1 MPIINIP
8 SLGRFRVP
16 EGTTQE
22 EQDELIRGLVA
33 MSGVQPKGPQ
43 GIGEVFSNAVA
54 RGAKQML
61 VGTAYDLPALGLAG
75 LAKLGFGG
83 AEEKALEFLGKGAQR
98 YAAIEQELPTQYRD
112 VTKLEGPGQYL
123 GFAVEQA
130 GQGLPSI
137 ASALL
142 PGGIAAA
149 TGRGAARK
157 IAQEAAETA
166 LRSGVTREVAERIG
180 EKAAQD
186 ALAGRAG
193 LAMMSSSYLQTAP
206 ESFRNI
212 FEETKQLEPGLA
224 LATGLANSFIE
235 SYIPGKILGDL
246 GLYGRTK
253 LVEKALERGGFTKE
267 ALRIG
272 AKASGIAAQ
281 EGLTEAA
288 QDIINSTA
296 VKIIDENYQVFSPEN
311 LNKYLNSFAAGAAAG
326 AGPGLL
332 GAAADRTRPVQTPPE
347 TPPRGGVISPTVP
360 PVEPVAPQQV
370 GAVQQPVEQAVPQ
383 AQPQVTVPPVTPA
396 MEMPQAVPPVQ
407 PVTAAPQASLPA
419 VTQPAAPPVAPPV
432 TSVQA
437 APPVQQAAPPETQP
451 APPTTVPPVQAV
463 TAPPSVPQVVSQAP
477 SVTSAPTVTTPQVTA
492 PLGIQALPKPEVQ
505 ITEAPA
511 PKPSATKIPPSLQPR
526 DRSSPASV
534 QQMQQIASNPD
545 PRRLGQS
552 NTFTDGAPLVIA
564 PSKDW
569 ASQLASVG
577 PEGVAIA
584 PDGTEMP
591 FRYAVISSG
600 MVTPSHT
607 ADGDINADFGKSPYI
622 PINNGR
628 IAGLKRAYENLT
640 RGMTGVLAYRA
651 DIQDLTDQLG
661 INRTAYA
668 DPILVRVVD
677 PDLVPPN
684 IGDISNQTTALGMSD
699 AERARQD
706 ASRIDIGQL
715 TFNEDGSAKY
725 EALSQFIQAMP
736 ANERQELAPN
746 NIPTANARKRLR
758 NAVFAATYEDDDLI
772 DLVALSEAEEQLNI
786 INAMVRAAPSLI
798 VLKGKGEYDIR
809 QDVANAAKDAIN
821 ASRTGITIAKQAALG
836 DFTRT
841 PIQQVVLDFF
851 ANNVRKTRYM
861 ADELSR
867 VGDELD
873 SEADKPTADMFGETT
888 KLPAIDIVKT
898 IGQEP
903 PDLFAQPTPQTT
915 IPPVTVPPVTQAV
928 TAPPTIPQV
937 TAPPVTVAPVVPKNA
952 IQAERDMFTQ
962 FREELD
968 RLGLKDLNL
977 EFIRPKR
984 GKSGYTVGEMST
996 FVNRQFDLAGNEKLV
1011 VTGRLLRVAIDLAKR
1026 TQSPSSQNPEKI
1038 KRTLHHEVIH
1048 ALRSMNLF
1056 TADEWRILSEASARD
1071 WVKRKWPDD
1080 HGETVQ
1086 QIYRNESKDTKLEE
1100 GVARAFEYYTR
1111 GEFQPAG
1118 AVARIFQKTKEFFQK
1133 LADYAMGFGITET
1146 EAEVFERIMS
1156 GEIGSRVRK
1165 DQTLYKQPYDKAN
1178 IEPTSGEKP
1187 LIKPRLIEDIP
1198 NDSWL
1203 QGKIDYAIKKGRNQ
1217 YGVPHMST
1225 VTGYYRQPVMVSLR
1239 VLKGLKG
1246 ERREQENIRQE
1257 SLDYIRENW
1266 DTVSKEPPYIEV
1278 AYNGEAWVSEGNH
1291 RIMVAAEKGL
1301 DSMPVEIR
1309 YFDGGQRRNGPLNP
1323 NRIPSLD
1330 ESAGI
1335 SEIIL
1340 ENRIE
1345 TEEIILNA
1353 AYLDVDPETSMNNL
1367 VKSGP
1372 DFNQIK
1378 NNTRD
1383 YIKDLA
1389 TDKADIL
1396 LSTLNLRQLGEI
1408 AANALPQI
1416 KSFYRDVND
1425 MLAFRDTRI
1434 TKAADIATPW
1444 VAFNDKNPEMARV
1457 LADVMHDATIAGID
1471 PDKRLDELKSPG
1483 TDLFGD
1489 IPSRF
1494 PDLVKNWEKVA
1505 ANPEALKIYREV
1517 RDYYKESLGLYKQ
1530 ALKDRIMESMEEGRP
1545 RTAALLKLEE
1555 EFTRI
1560 NETGPYFPLA
1570 RFGDYWVSFNTQD
1583 DTGKKVPE
1591 YYMFESRNDQRK
1603 FIDQLNKQ
1611 GIKHKSGVKTRE
1623 MISQGVPMTGFVR
1636 EMMDLV
1642 DGMKGDKEALKDNI
1656 WQLFLTM
1663 QPDLSARKHF
1673 IHRKKVAGYSPDA
1686 LRAFAETSFH
1696 GAYHLARVRY
1706 NGRLEA
1712 RVLEARQYK
1721 DQNPSVEADR
1731 YFDELLRRKQWV
1743 NAPEDVN
1750 SFNSWATSF
1759 SFLYFLTAPASA
1771 LVNIAQTPMVAFPYL
1786 GGKFGYGKTFSALSQ
1801 ASKDFFA
1808 SGIGKGR
1815 GFYDVIRTLQERVD
1829 EKGISDRERKRR
1841 EEELGAMQKLYEDG
1855 TLNRTQTLSLAGLAE
1870 RPSDVL
1876 QGGLGSVM
1884 RNKSFT
1890 TVQKVTYGLGYAFNQ
1905 AEVFNRQITALAAY
1919 RLAKERG
1926 LTPDVALQ
1934 TAKDI
1939 VNETHFEYTNATK
1952 PRFMQGPTARIIFQ
1966 FKNYAQ
1972 QMTYLLVRTVN
1983 EAVRDADPEVRREA
1997 QKRLG
2002 GILFMTGLFAGY
2014 EGLPMYWVIE
2024 GVMNAMFDDEDEPYD
2039 FNNSA
2044 KNTIADLF
2052 GSNAARILSKGAV
2065 SEVLGGDVANRVG
2078 MNGMWFRDSNKSA
2091 DEVEAFRQFV
2101 TDLAGP
2107 FVGIGVNISDG
2118 IKKINDGNTYRGIE
2132 AMLPPVLKDFMKV
2145 GRMATEGATT
2155 LRGDPIVGEV
2165 STWGLFLQ
2173 ALGFT
2178 PVDIARGYEA
2188 MAEIKGMDKD
2198 LDQRRKRLL
2207 QQVTLAQING
2217 DYTAFGEIYD
2227 KIEAFNEKNPEN
2239 PISKESIK
2247 RSLAQRVKDT
2257 DRALRGI
2264 IVNPKREYLLEEARY
2279 LGEED

>member
-1 MPIINIP
+1 MPIFQIP
-8 SLGRFRVP
+8 GVGPVSLPDGLREDEYEKVVRRLVESSSVGKEPSARAPYTGGELFKSAAGRTVQQM
-16 EGTTQE
+16 GA
-22 EQDELIRGLVA
+22 GA
-33 MSGVQPKGPQ
+33 M
-43 GIGEVFSNAVA
+43 
-54 RGAKQML
+54 
-61 VGTAYDLPALGLAG
+61 YDLPALGLAA

-83 AEEKALEFLGKGAQR
+83 AEDKALEFLQKGKQR
-98 YAAIEQELPTQYRD
+98 YAEIERDFPTQYTD
-112 VTKLEGPGQYL
+112 VTKLQGPGEYI
-123 GFAVEQA
+123 GFGIEKA
-130 GQGLPSI
+130 GEALPQI
-137 ASALL
+137 ATALL
-142 PGGIAAA
+142 PGGAASFASRNAAKLAGQEAMKAGLQRGLPAALAEREAAA
-149 TGRGAARK
+149 ASSR
-157 IAQEAAETA
+157 
-166 LRSGVTREVAERIG
+166 L
-180 EKAAQD
+180 
-186 ALAGRAG
+186 LAGRAG
-193 LAMMSSSYLQTAP
+193 AATIGTSYAQTAP
-206 ESFRNI
+206 DSFREI
-212 FEETKQLEPGLA
+212 YEATGQMDPGLA
-224 LATGLANSFIE
+224 AVSGGANSLLE
-235 SYIPGKILGDL
+235 SYIPSKILGQL
-246 GLYGRTK
+246 GGYGRLK
-253 LVEKALERGGFTKE
+253 LVEKTLERGGFAKE
-267 ALRIG
+267 ASKVA
-272 AKASGIAAQ
+272 AKAAFVSAQ
-281 EGLTEAA
+281 EGLTEVA
-288 QDIINSTA
+288 QDLINGLAIKT
-296 VKIIDENYQVFSPEN
+296 IDANYDIFSPEN
-311 LNKYLNSFAAGAAAG
+311 INKYINSWAAGAVGSMGPAAVG
-326 AGPGLL
+326 AI
-332 GAAADRTRPVQTPPE
+332 ADRTRPVQALPE
-347 TPPRGGVISPTVP
+347 TPPRGGVIP
-360 PVEPVAPQQV
+360 PVTPPLEPVAPQQV
-370 GAVQQPVEQAVPQ
+370 GAVQQPVAQAVPQ
-383 AQPQVTVPPVTPA
+383 AQPQVTIPPVTPA

-437 APPVQQAAPPETQP
+437 APPVQQAAPPVTQP

-463 TAPPSVPQVVSQAP
+463 TAPPSVPQVISQEP
-477 SVTSAPTVTTPQVTA
+477 SVTPAPAITSPEVTVPPATSMPALPAPPVTPEPGPPEFVEPPPETGPA
-492 PLGIQALPKPEVQ
+492 PLPEEIAPVFEYEKELLGRREALETGKGSLWSTLKGRISYEDIKDASPDIEFRTLAGKPTNPNFKGLDLMVKDGDLDAWLPPELQSTNFDRDPTLETAAVNAIKERLADKDLLTDATKQELEIIDYELSQ
-505 ITEAPA
+505 IIPLIREYESELERELAVTEAA
-511 PKPSATKIPPSLQPR
+511 EAAQR
-526 DRSSPASV
+526 E
-534 QQMQQIASNPD
+534 
-545 PRRLGQS
+545 RL
-552 NTFTDGAPLVIA
+552 
-564 PSKDW
+564 
-569 ASQLASVG
+569 
-577 PEGVAIA
+577 
-584 PDGTEMP
+584 
-591 FRYAVISSG
+591 
-600 MVTPSHT
+600 
-607 ADGDINADFGKSPYI
+607 
-622 PINNGR
+622 
-628 IAGLKRAYENLT
+628 
-640 RGMTGVLAYRA
+640 
-651 DIQDLTDQLG
+651 
-661 INRTAYA
+661 
-668 DPILVRVVD
+668 
-677 PDLVPPN
+677 
-684 IGDISNQTTALGMSD
+684 D
-699 AERARQD
+699 AE
-706 ASRIDIGQL
+706 
-715 TFNEDGSAKY
+715 
-725 EALSQFIQAMP
+725 
-736 ANERQELAPN
+736 
-746 NIPTANARKRLR
+746 
-758 NAVFAATYEDDDLI
+758 
-772 DLVALSEAEEQLNI
+772 
-786 INAMVRAAPSLI
+786 
-798 VLKGKGEYDIR
+798 
-809 QDVANAAKDAIN
+809 
-821 ASRTGITIAKQAALG
+821 QAAL
-836 DFTRT
+836 
-841 PIQQVVLDFF
+841 QESL
-851 ANNVRKTRYM
+851 A
-861 ADELSR
+861 
-867 VGDELD
+867 
-873 SEADKPTADMFGETT
+873 EAVPKGEAGVAR
-888 KLPAIDIVKT
+888 PGEAA
-898 IGQEP
+898 GQRP
-903 PDLFAQPTPQTT
+903 
-915 IPPVTVPPVTQAV
+915 VPPVTQAV
-928 TAPPTIPQV
+928 TTPPTVPQV
-937 TAPPVTVAPVVPKNA
+937 TAPPVTAAPVLPKNA

-962 FREELD
+962 FRDELD

-984 GKSGYTVGEMST
+984 TKKGYTLGEMAT
-996 FVNRQFDLAGNEKLV
+996 YVLRGTDAAGNEKLE

-1026 TQSPSSQNPEKI
+1026 TKSESAQNPERI

-1056 TADEWRILSEASARD
+1056 TADEWRILSEASAKD

-1080 HGETVQ
+1080 HGMTVE
-1086 QIYRNESKDTKLEE
+1086 QIYRKESKDTKLEE

-1118 AVARIFQKTKEFFQK
+1118 AVARIFQKTKEFFKK
-1133 LADYAMGFGITET
+1133 LADYAMGLGITET

-1165 DQTLYKQPYDKAN
+1165 DQTLFKQPYDKVSAN
-1178 IEPTSGEKP
+1178 IATK
-1187 LIKPRLIEDIP
+1187 EDK
-1198 NDSWL
+1198 DTL
-1203 QGKIDYAIKKGRNQ
+1203 Q
-1217 YGVPHMST
+1217 
-1225 VTGYYRQPVMVSLR
+1225 
-1239 VLKGLKG
+1239 
-1246 ERREQENIRQE
+1246 
-1257 SLDYIRENW
+1257 
-1266 DTVSKEPPYIEV
+1266 
-1278 AYNGEAWVSEGNH
+1278 
-1291 RIMVAAEKGL
+1291 
-1301 DSMPVEIR
+1301 
-1309 YFDGGQRRNGPLNP
+1309 
-1323 NRIPSLD
+1323 
-1330 ESAGI
+1330 
-1335 SEIIL
+1335 
-1340 ENRIE
+1340 E

-1353 AYLDVDPETSMNNL
+1353 ANLDVDPETSMNNL

-1444 VAFNDKNPEMARV
+1444 VAFNDKNPEMARA

-1471 PDKRLDELKSPG
+1471 PDTRLDEIKNPEL
-1483 TDLFGD
+1483 L
-1489 IPSRF
+1489 
-1494 PDLVKNWEKVA
+1494 KNWEKVS

-1517 RDYYKESLGLYKQ
+1517 RDYYAESLDLYQK
-1530 ALKDRIMESMEEGRP
+1530 ALEQRINESMEEGRP
-1545 RTAALLKLEE
+1545 KTAALLKLEQ
-1555 EFTRI
+1555 EFNRI
-1560 NETGPYFPLA
+1560 RETGPYFPLA
-1570 RFGDYWVSFNTQD
+1570 RFGDYWVSF
-1583 DTGKKVPE
+1583 DTFNDEGKKVPE
-1591 YYMFESRNDQRK
+1591 YYMFESRNDQRQ

-1623 MISQGVPMTGFVR
+1623 MISQGIPMTGFVR

-1642 DGMKGDKEALKDNI
+1642 DGMDGDKEALKDNI
-1656 WQLFLTM
+1656 WQMFLTM

-1706 NGRLEA
+1706 NGSLEA
-1712 RVLEARQYK
+1712 LVLEARKYK
-1721 DQNPSVEADR
+1721 EENPSVEADR

-1934 TAKDI
+1934 MAKDI

-2065 SEVLGGDVANRVG
+2065 SEILGGDVANRVG

-2207 QQVTLAQING
+2207 QQATLAQING

>member
-1 MPIINIP
+1 MPIVNIP
-8 SLGRFRVP
+8 NLGRFRIP
-16 EGTTQE
+16 EGVSDE
-22 EQDELIRGLVA
+22 ERDQLIRGLVDI
-33 MSGVQPKGPQ
+33 SGAQPKGPQ

-296 VKIIDENYQVFSPEN
+296 VKIIDENYQIFSPEN
-311 LNKYLNSFAAGAAAG
+311 INKYLNSFAAGAAAG

-332 GAAADRTRPVQTPPE
+332 GAVGDRTRPVQTPPE

-370 GAVQQPVEQAVPQ
+370 GAVQQPVAQEVPQ

-437 APPVQQAAPPETQP
+437 APPVQQAAPPVTQP

-477 SVTSAPTVTTPQVTA
+477 SVTPAPATTSPEVTVPPVTSMPALPAPPVTPEPGPPDFVEPPPETGPA
-492 PLGIQALPKPEVQ
+492 PLPE
-505 ITEAPA
+505 E
-511 PKPSATKIPPSLQPR
+511 
-526 DRSSPASV
+526 
-534 QQMQQIASNPD
+534 
-545 PRRLGQS
+545 
-552 NTFTDGAPLVIA
+552 IA
-564 PSKDW
+564 PVFEYEKE
-569 ASQLASVG
+569 LL
-577 PEGVAIA
+577 
-584 PDGTEMP
+584 
-591 FRYAVISSG
+591 
-600 MVTPSHT
+600 
-607 ADGDINADFGKSPYI
+607 
-622 PINNGR
+622 GR
-628 IAGLKRAYENLT
+628 R
-640 RGMTGVLAYRA
+640 
-651 DIQDLTDQLG
+651 
-661 INRTAYA
+661 
-668 DPILVRVVD
+668 
-677 PDLVPPN
+677 
-684 IGDISNQTTALGMSD
+684 
-699 AERARQD
+699 
-706 ASRIDIGQL
+706 
-715 TFNEDGSAKY
+715 
-725 EALSQFIQAMP
+725 EAL
-736 ANERQELAPN
+736 E
-746 NIPTANARKRLR
+746 
-758 NAVFAATYEDDDLI
+758 
-772 DLVALSEAEEQLNI
+772 
-786 INAMVRAAPSLI
+786 
-798 VLKGKGEYDIR
+798 KGKGSLWSALKGRISYEDI
-809 QDVANAAKDAIN
+809 KDASPDIEFRTLAGKPTNPNFKGLDLMVKDGDLDAWLPPELQSTNFDRDPTLETAAVN
-821 ASRTGITIAKQAALG
+821 AIKERLADKDLLTDATKQELEIIDYELSQIIPLIREYESELERELAVTEAAEAAQRERLDAEQAAL
-836 DFTRT
+836 
-841 PIQQVVLDFF
+841 QESL
-851 ANNVRKTRYM
+851 A
-861 ADELSR
+861 
-867 VGDELD
+867 
-873 SEADKPTADMFGETT
+873 EAVPKGEAGVAR
-888 KLPAIDIVKT
+888 PGEAA
-898 IGQEP
+898 GQRP
-903 PDLFAQPTPQTT
+903 
-915 IPPVTVPPVTQAV
+915 VPPVTQAV
-928 TAPPTIPQV
+928 TTPPTVPQV
-937 TAPPVTVAPVVPKNA
+937 TAPPVTAAPVLPKNA

-962 FREELD
+962 FRDELD

-984 GKSGYTVGEMST
+984 TKKGYTLGEMAT
-996 FVNRQFDLAGNEKLV
+996 YVLRGTDAAGNEKLE

-1026 TQSPSSQNPEKI
+1026 TKSESAQNPERI

-1056 TADEWRILSEASARD
+1056 TADEWRILSEASERD

-1080 HGETVQ
+1080 HGMTVE
-1086 QIYRNESKDTKLEE
+1086 QIYRKESKDTKLEE

-1118 AVARIFQKTKEFFQK
+1118 AVARIFQKTKEFFKK
-1133 LADYAMGFGITET
+1133 LADYAMGLGITET

-1165 DQTLYKQPYDKAN
+1165 DQTLYKQPYDKVSAN
-1178 IEPTSGEKP
+1178 IATK
-1187 LIKPRLIEDIP
+1187 EDK
-1198 NDSWL
+1198 DTL
-1203 QGKIDYAIKKGRNQ
+1203 Q
-1217 YGVPHMST
+1217 
-1225 VTGYYRQPVMVSLR
+1225 
-1239 VLKGLKG
+1239 
-1246 ERREQENIRQE
+1246 
-1257 SLDYIRENW
+1257 
-1266 DTVSKEPPYIEV
+1266 
-1278 AYNGEAWVSEGNH
+1278 
-1291 RIMVAAEKGL
+1291 
-1301 DSMPVEIR
+1301 
-1309 YFDGGQRRNGPLNP
+1309 
-1323 NRIPSLD
+1323 
-1330 ESAGI
+1330 
-1335 SEIIL
+1335 
-1340 ENRIE
+1340 E

-1353 AYLDVDPETSMNNL
+1353 ANLDVDPETSMNNL

-1408 AANALPQI
+1408 ASDALPQI
-1416 KSFYRDVND
+1416 KKFYRAVND
-1425 MLAFRDTRI
+1425 MLAYRDTRI

-1444 VAFNDKNPEMARV
+1444 VAFNDKNPEMARA

-1471 PDKRLDELKSPG
+1471 PDTRLDEIKNPEL
-1483 TDLFGD
+1483 L
-1489 IPSRF
+1489 
-1494 PDLVKNWEKVA
+1494 KNWEKVS

-1517 RDYYKESLGLYKQ
+1517 RDYYAESLDLYQK
-1530 ALKDRIMESMEEGRP
+1530 ALEQRINESMEEGRP
-1545 RTAALLKLEE
+1545 KTAALLKLEQ
-1555 EFTRI
+1555 EFNRI
-1560 NETGPYFPLA
+1560 RETGPYFPLA
-1570 RFGDYWVSFNTQD
+1570 RFGDYWVSF
-1583 DTGKKVPE
+1583 DTFNDEGKKAPE
-1591 YYMFESRNDQRK
+1591 YYMFESRNDQRQ

-1623 MISQGVPMTGFVR
+1623 MISQGIPMTGFVR

-1642 DGMKGDKEALKDNI
+1642 DGMDGDKEALKDNI
-1656 WQLFLTM
+1656 WQMFLTM

-1706 NGRLEA
+1706 NGSLEA
-1712 RVLEARQYK
+1712 LVLEARKYK
-1721 DQNPSVEADR
+1721 EENPSVEADR

-1934 TAKDI
+1934 MAKDI

>member
-1 MPIINIP
+1 MPVFDIP
-8 SLGRFRVP
+8 SLGLVKLP
-16 EGTTQE
+16 DNLKE
-22 EQDELIRGLVA
+22 EEYERILRGLQ
-33 MSGVQPKGPQ
+33 GVNLPQ
-43 GIGEVFSNAVA
+43 GKAEFSPGQIFGGGVT
-54 RGAKQML
+54 RGFRQL
-61 VGTAYDLPALGLAG
+61 GVGALYDVPALGLGA

-83 AEEKALEFLGKGAQR
+83 AEEKALEFLRKGAEKYQQ
-98 YAAIEQELPTQYRD
+98 IEQEVPTQYKD

-311 LNKYLNSFAAGAAAG
+311 INKYLNSFAAGAAAG

-370 GAVQQPVEQAVPQ
+370 GAVQQPVAQEVPQ
-383 AQPQVTVPPVTPA
+383 AQPQVTIPPVTPA

-419 VTQPAAPPVAPPV
+419 VTQPAAPPVAPPF

-437 APPVQQAAPPETQP
+437 APPVQQAAPPVTQP

-463 TAPPSVPQVVSQAP
+463 TAPPSVPQVISQAP
-477 SVTSAPTVTTPQVTA
+477 SVTP
-492 PLGIQALPKPEVQ
+492 
-505 ITEAPA
+505 APA
-511 PKPSATKIPPSLQPR
+511 IT
-526 DRSSPASV
+526 SP
-534 QQMQQIASNPD
+534 
-545 PRRLGQS
+545 
-552 NTFTDGAPLVIA
+552 
-564 PSKDW
+564 
-569 ASQLASVG
+569 
-577 PEGVAIA
+577 E
-584 PDGTEMP
+584 
-591 FRYAVISSG
+591 
-600 MVTPSHT
+600 
-607 ADGDINADFGKSPYI
+607 
-622 PINNGR
+622 
-628 IAGLKRAYENLT
+628 
-640 RGMTGVLAYRA
+640 
-651 DIQDLTDQLG
+651 
-661 INRTAYA
+661 
-668 DPILVRVVD
+668 
-677 PDLVPPN
+677 
-684 IGDISNQTTALGMSD
+684 
-699 AERARQD
+699 
-706 ASRIDIGQL
+706 
-715 TFNEDGSAKY
+715 
-725 EALSQFIQAMP
+725 
-736 ANERQELAPN
+736 
-746 NIPTANARKRLR
+746 
-758 NAVFAATYEDDDLI
+758 
-772 DLVALSEAEEQLNI
+772 
-786 INAMVRAAPSLI
+786 
-798 VLKGKGEYDIR
+798 
-809 QDVANAAKDAIN
+809 
-821 ASRTGITIAKQAALG
+821 
-836 DFTRT
+836 
-841 PIQQVVLDFF
+841 
-851 ANNVRKTRYM
+851 
-861 ADELSR
+861 
-867 VGDELD
+867 
-873 SEADKPTADMFGETT
+873 
-888 KLPAIDIVKT
+888 
-898 IGQEP
+898 
-903 PDLFAQPTPQTT
+903 
-915 IPPVTVPPVTQAV
+915 VTVPPVTSMPALPAPPVTPEPGPPEFVEPPPETGPAPLPEEIAPVFEYEKELLGRREALEKGKGSLWSALKGRISYEDIKDASPDIEFRTLAGKPTNPNFKGLDLMVKDGDLDAWLPPELQSTNFDRDPTLETSAVNAIKERLADKDLLTDATKQELEIIDYELSQIIPLIREYESELERELAVTEAAEAAQRERLDAEQAALQESLAEAVPKGEAGVARPGEAAGQRPIPAVTQAV
-928 TAPPTIPQV
+928 TAPPTVPQV
-937 TAPPVTVAPVVPKNA
+937 TAPPVTAAPVLPKNA

-962 FREELD
+962 FRDELD

-977 EFIRPKR
+977 EFIRPK
-984 GKSGYTVGEMST
+984 KTKKGYTVGEMST
-996 FVNRQFDLAGNEKLV
+996 SVTRDIGATGNETLK

-1026 TQSPSSQNPEKI
+1026 TKSSTAQNPERI

-1056 TADEWRILSEASARD
+1056 TADEWRILSEASERD

-1080 HGETVQ
+1080 YGMTVE
-1086 QIYRNESKDTKLEE
+1086 QIYRKESKDTKLEE

-1118 AVARIFQKTKEFFQK
+1118 AVARIFQKTKEFFKK
-1133 LADYAMGFGITET
+1133 LADYAMGLGITET

-1165 DQTLYKQPYDKAN
+1165 DQTLYKQPYDKAS
-1178 IEPTSGEKP
+1178 IEAGLEHSDAFNKWFGDSKVVGPDGEPRVVYHGTMTDLDKFDMSKLGASTGHKSAQMGSFFSSNPSIAASFAGEKFEGWP
-1187 LIKPRLIEDIP
+1187 VKQTFEKGANLLPVYLSIKNPIEITAKEFLQRFVRGTESSSNFRDAAKAAGFDGVLIKGDKNLAESFGGDEYGADTYVAFEP
-1198 NDSWL
+1198 N
-1203 QGKIDYAIKKGRNQ
+1203 QIKSVFNKGTW
-1217 YGVPHMST
+1217 S
-1225 VTGYYRQPVMVSLR
+1225 
-1239 VLKGLKG
+1239 
-1246 ERREQENIRQE
+1246 
-1257 SLDYIRENW
+1257 
-1266 DTVSKEPPYIEV
+1266 
-1278 AYNGEAWVSEGNH
+1278 
-1291 RIMVAAEKGL
+1291 AE
-1301 DSMPVEIR
+1301 
-1309 YFDGGQRRNGPLNP
+1309 
-1323 NRIPSLD
+1323 
-1330 ESAGI
+1330 

-1340 ENRIE
+1340 ENRVE
-1345 TEEIILNA
+1345 SEEIILNA
-1353 AYLDVDPETSMNNL
+1353 ANLDVDPETSMNNL

-1396 LSTLNLRQLGEI
+1396 LSTLNLRQLGEV

-1444 VAFNDKNPEMARV
+1444 VAFNDKDPEMARV
-1457 LADVMHDATIAGID
+1457 TADVMHDATIAGID
-1471 PDKRLDELKSPG
+1471 PDTRLDEIKNPEL
-1483 TDLFGD
+1483 L
-1489 IPSRF
+1489 
-1494 PDLVKNWEKVA
+1494 KNWARVA

-1517 RDYYKESLGLYKQ
+1517 RDYYAESLDLYQK
-1530 ALKDRIMESMEEGRP
+1530 ALEQRINESMEEGRP
-1545 RTAALLKLEE
+1545 KTAALLKLEQ
-1555 EFTRI
+1555 EFNRI
-1560 NETGPYFPLA
+1560 RQTGPYFPLA
-1570 RFGDYWVSFNTQD
+1570 RFGDYWVSF
-1583 DTGKKVPE
+1583 DTYNDEGKKVPE
-1591 YYMFESRNDQRK
+1591 YYMFESRNDQRQ

-1611 GIKHKSGVKTRE
+1611 GVKHKSGVKTRE
-1623 MISQGVPMTGFVR
+1623 MISQGIPMTGFVR

-1642 DGMKGDKEALKDNI
+1642 DGMDGDTEALKDNI

-1706 NGRLEA
+1706 NGKLEA

-1786 GGKFGYGKTFSALSQ
+1786 GGKFGYGKTFSALTQ

-1841 EEELGAMQKLYEDG
+1841 QEELGAMQKLYEDG

-1884 RNKSFT
+1884 KNKSFS

-1934 TAKDI
+1934 MAKDI

-2227 KIEAFNEKNPEN
+2227 KIEVFNEKNPEN

-2279 LGEED
+2279 LGEEE

>member
-296 VKIIDENYQVFSPEN
+296 VKLVDENYQVFSPEN
-311 LNKYLNSFAAGAAAG
+311 INKYINAFAGGFFSG

-332 GAAADRTRPVQTPPE
+332 GAAADRTRPVQAPPE

-370 GAVQQPVEQAVPQ
+370 GAVQQPVAQAVPQ
-383 AQPQVTVPPVTPA
+383 AQPQVTIPPVTPA

-437 APPVQQAAPPETQP
+437 APPVQQAAPPVTQP
-451 APPTTVPPVQAV
+451 ASPTTVPPVQAV
-463 TAPPSVPQVVSQAP
+463 TAPPSVPQVVSQEP
-477 SVTSAPTVTTPQVTA
+477 SVTPAVTTPEVTVPPVTSMPALPAPPVTPEPGPPEFVEPPPETGPA
-492 PLGIQALPKPEVQ
+492 PLPEEIAPVFEYEKELLGRREALETGKGSLWSALKGRISYEDIKDASPDIEFRTLAGKPTNPNFKGLDLMVKDGDLDAWLPPELQSTNFDRDPTLETAAVNSIKERLADKDLLTDATKQELEIIDYELSQ
-505 ITEAPA
+505 IIPLIREYESELERELAVTEAA
-511 PKPSATKIPPSLQPR
+511 EAAQRERLDAEQAALQESLAEAVPK
-526 DRSSPASV
+526 
-534 QQMQQIASNPD
+534 
-545 PRRLGQS
+545 GE
-552 NTFTDGAPLVIA
+552 
-564 PSKDW
+564 
-569 ASQLASVG
+569 
-577 PEGVAIA
+577 EGVARPGEA
-584 PDGTEMP
+584 
-591 FRYAVISSG
+591 
-600 MVTPSHT
+600 
-607 ADGDINADFGKSPYI
+607 
-622 PINNGR
+622 
-628 IAGLKRAYENLT
+628 AGQR
-640 RGMTGVLAYRA
+640 
-651 DIQDLTDQLG
+651 
-661 INRTAYA
+661 
-668 DPILVRVVD
+668 P
-677 PDLVPPN
+677 
-684 IGDISNQTTALGMSD
+684 
-699 AERARQD
+699 
-706 ASRIDIGQL
+706 
-715 TFNEDGSAKY
+715 
-725 EALSQFIQAMP
+725 
-736 ANERQELAPN
+736 
-746 NIPTANARKRLR
+746 
-758 NAVFAATYEDDDLI
+758 
-772 DLVALSEAEEQLNI
+772 
-786 INAMVRAAPSLI
+786 
-798 VLKGKGEYDIR
+798 
-809 QDVANAAKDAIN
+809 
-821 ASRTGITIAKQAALG
+821 
-836 DFTRT
+836 
-841 PIQQVVLDFF
+841 
-851 ANNVRKTRYM
+851 
-861 ADELSR
+861 
-867 VGDELD
+867 
-873 SEADKPTADMFGETT
+873 
-888 KLPAIDIVKT
+888 
-898 IGQEP
+898 
-903 PDLFAQPTPQTT
+903 
-915 IPPVTVPPVTQAV
+915 VPPVTQAV
-928 TAPPTIPQV
+928 TAPPTVPKV
-937 TAPPVTVAPVVPKNA
+937 TAPPVTVAPVLPKNA

-962 FREELD
+962 FRDELD

-984 GKSGYTVGEMST
+984 TKKGYTLGEMAT
-996 FVNRQFDLAGNEKLV
+996 YVLRGTDAAGNKKLE

-1026 TQSPSSQNPEKI
+1026 TKSESAQNPERI

-1056 TADEWRILSEASARD
+1056 TADEWRILSEASAKD

-1080 HGETVQ
+1080 HGMTVE
-1086 QIYRNESKDTKLEE
+1086 QIYRKESKDTKLEE

-1111 GEFQPAG
+1111 GEFKPAG
-1118 AVARIFQKTKEFFQK
+1118 AVARIFQKTKEFFKK
-1133 LADYAMGFGITET
+1133 LADYAMGLGITET

-1165 DQTLYKQPYDKAN
+1165 DQTLYKQPYDKVSAN
-1178 IEPTSGEKP
+1178 ISTK
-1187 LIKPRLIEDIP
+1187 EDK
-1198 NDSWL
+1198 DTL
-1203 QGKIDYAIKKGRNQ
+1203 Q
-1217 YGVPHMST
+1217 
-1225 VTGYYRQPVMVSLR
+1225 
-1239 VLKGLKG
+1239 
-1246 ERREQENIRQE
+1246 
-1257 SLDYIRENW
+1257 
-1266 DTVSKEPPYIEV
+1266 
-1278 AYNGEAWVSEGNH
+1278 
-1291 RIMVAAEKGL
+1291 
-1301 DSMPVEIR
+1301 
-1309 YFDGGQRRNGPLNP
+1309 
-1323 NRIPSLD
+1323 
-1330 ESAGI
+1330 
-1335 SEIIL
+1335 
-1340 ENRIE
+1340 E

-1353 AYLDVDPETSMNNL
+1353 ANLDVDPETSMNNL

-1396 LSTLNLRQLGEI
+1396 LSTLNLRQLGEV

-1434 TKAADIATPW
+1434 TKAADIAKIW
-1444 VAFNDKNPEMARV
+1444 VAFNDSDPEMARV
-1457 LADVMHDATIAGID
+1457 TADAMHDATIAGID
-1471 PDKRLDELKSPG
+1471 PDTRLDEIKNPEL
-1483 TDLFGD
+1483 L
-1489 IPSRF
+1489 
-1494 PDLVKNWEKVA
+1494 KNWARVA
-1505 ANPEALKIYREV
+1505 ANPEALKIYRAV
-1517 RDYYKESLGLYKQ
+1517 RDYYAESLDLYQK
-1530 ALKDRIMESMEEGRP
+1530 ALEQRINESMEEGRP
-1545 RTAALLKLEE
+1545 KTAALLKLEQ
-1555 EFTRI
+1555 EFNRI
-1560 NETGPYFPLA
+1560 RETGPYFPLA
-1570 RFGDYWVSFNTQD
+1570 RFGDYWVSF
-1583 DTGKKVPE
+1583 DTFNDEGKKVPE
-1591 YYMFESRNDQRK
+1591 YYMFESRSDQRK
-1603 FIDQLNKQ
+1603 FINQLNKQ

-1642 DGMKGDKEALKDNI
+1642 DGMDGDTEALKDNI
-1656 WQLFLTM
+1656 WQMFLTM

-1750 SFNSWATSF
+1750 SFTSWATST

-1808 SGIGKGR
+1808 SGIGKDR

-1876 QGGLGSVM
+1876 QGGLGTVL
-1884 RNKSFT
+1884 RNKSFG
-1890 TVQKVTYGLGYAFNQ
+1890 TVQKVTYVLGYAFNQ

-1934 TAKDI
+1934 MAKDI

-2065 SEVLGGDVANRVG
+2065 SEILGGDIANRVS

-2107 FVGIGVNISDG
+2107 FVGIGVNFADG
-2118 IKKINDGNTYRGIE
+2118 IQKINDGNTRRGIE
-2132 AMLPPVLKDFMKV
+2132 AMLPPVLKDFLKV
-2145 GRMATEGATT
+2145 ARFAQEGATT

-2227 KIEAFNEKNPEN
+2227 KIEVFNEKNPEN

-2247 RSLAQRVKDT
+2247 RSLAQRVKDS

>member
-1 MPIINIP
+1 MPILNIP

-33 MSGVQPKGPQ
+33 MSGVEPKGPQ

-332 GAAADRTRPVQTPPE
+332 GAVGDRTRPVQTPPE

-360 PVEPVAPQQV
+360 PVETVAPQQV
-370 GAVQQPVEQAVPQ
+370 GAVQQPVAQEVPQ

-437 APPVQQAAPPETQP
+437 APPVQQAEPPVTQP

-463 TAPPSVPQVVSQAP
+463 TAQPSVPQVISQAP
-477 SVTSAPTVTTPQVTA
+477 SVTPAPAITSPEVTVPPVTSMPALPAPPVTPEPGPPEFVEPPPETGPA
-492 PLGIQALPKPEVQ
+492 PLPEEIAPVFEYEKELLGRREALEKGKGSLWSALKGRISYEDIKDASPDIEFRTLAGNPTNPNFKGLDLMVKDGDLDAWLPPELQSTNFDRDPTLETAAVNAIKERLADKDLLTDATKQELEIIDYELSQ
-505 ITEAPA
+505 IIPLIREYESELERELAVTEAA
-511 PKPSATKIPPSLQPR
+511 EAAQRERLDAEQAALQESLAEAVPK
-526 DRSSPASV
+526 
-534 QQMQQIASNPD
+534 
-545 PRRLGQS
+545 GE
-552 NTFTDGAPLVIA
+552 
-564 PSKDW
+564 
-569 ASQLASVG
+569 
-577 PEGVAIA
+577 EGVARPGEA
-584 PDGTEMP
+584 
-591 FRYAVISSG
+591 
-600 MVTPSHT
+600 
-607 ADGDINADFGKSPYI
+607 
-622 PINNGR
+622 
-628 IAGLKRAYENLT
+628 AGQR
-640 RGMTGVLAYRA
+640 
-651 DIQDLTDQLG
+651 
-661 INRTAYA
+661 
-668 DPILVRVVD
+668 P
-677 PDLVPPN
+677 
-684 IGDISNQTTALGMSD
+684 
-699 AERARQD
+699 
-706 ASRIDIGQL
+706 
-715 TFNEDGSAKY
+715 
-725 EALSQFIQAMP
+725 
-736 ANERQELAPN
+736 
-746 NIPTANARKRLR
+746 
-758 NAVFAATYEDDDLI
+758 
-772 DLVALSEAEEQLNI
+772 
-786 INAMVRAAPSLI
+786 
-798 VLKGKGEYDIR
+798 
-809 QDVANAAKDAIN
+809 
-821 ASRTGITIAKQAALG
+821 
-836 DFTRT
+836 
-841 PIQQVVLDFF
+841 
-851 ANNVRKTRYM
+851 
-861 ADELSR
+861 
-867 VGDELD
+867 
-873 SEADKPTADMFGETT
+873 
-888 KLPAIDIVKT
+888 
-898 IGQEP
+898 
-903 PDLFAQPTPQTT
+903 
-915 IPPVTVPPVTQAV
+915 VPPVTQAV
-928 TAPPTIPQV
+928 TTPPTVPKV
-937 TAPPVTVAPVVPKNA
+937 TAPPVTAAPVLPKNA

-962 FREELD
+962 FRDELD

-984 GKSGYTVGEMST
+984 TKKGYTLGEMAT
-996 FVNRQFDLAGNEKLV
+996 YVLRGTDAAGNEKLE

-1026 TQSPSSQNPEKI
+1026 TKSESAQNPERI

-1056 TADEWRILSEASARD
+1056 TADEWRILSEASAKD

-1080 HGETVQ
+1080 HGMTVE
-1086 QIYRNESKDTKLEE
+1086 QIYRKESKDTKLEE

-1118 AVARIFQKTKEFFQK
+1118 AVARIFQKTKEFFKK
-1133 LADYAMGFGITET
+1133 LADYAMGLGITET

-1165 DQTLYKQPYDKAN
+1165 DQTLFKQPYDKVSAN
-1178 IEPTSGEKP
+1178 IATK
-1187 LIKPRLIEDIP
+1187 EDK
-1198 NDSWL
+1198 DTL
-1203 QGKIDYAIKKGRNQ
+1203 Q
-1217 YGVPHMST
+1217 
-1225 VTGYYRQPVMVSLR
+1225 
-1239 VLKGLKG
+1239 
-1246 ERREQENIRQE
+1246 
-1257 SLDYIRENW
+1257 
-1266 DTVSKEPPYIEV
+1266 
-1278 AYNGEAWVSEGNH
+1278 
-1291 RIMVAAEKGL
+1291 
-1301 DSMPVEIR
+1301 
-1309 YFDGGQRRNGPLNP
+1309 
-1323 NRIPSLD
+1323 
-1330 ESAGI
+1330 
-1335 SEIIL
+1335 
-1340 ENRIE
+1340 E

-1353 AYLDVDPETSMNNL
+1353 ANLDVDPETSMNNL

-1396 LSTLNLRQLGEI
+1396 LSTLNLRQLGEV

-1434 TKAADIATPW
+1434 TKAADIAKIW
-1444 VAFNDKNPEMARV
+1444 VAFNDSDPEMARV
-1457 LADVMHDATIAGID
+1457 TADVMHDATIAGID
-1471 PDKRLDELKSPG
+1471 PDTRLDEIKNPEL
-1483 TDLFGD
+1483 L
-1489 IPSRF
+1489 
-1494 PDLVKNWEKVA
+1494 KNWARVA
-1505 ANPEALKIYREV
+1505 ANPEALKIYRAV
-1517 RDYYKESLGLYKQ
+1517 RDYYAESLDLYQK
-1530 ALKDRIMESMEEGRP
+1530 ALEQRINESMEEGRP
-1545 RTAALLKLEE
+1545 KTAALLKLEQ
-1555 EFTRI
+1555 EFNRI
-1560 NETGPYFPLA
+1560 RETGPYFPLA
-1570 RFGDYWVSFNTQD
+1570 RFGDYWVSF
-1583 DTGKKVPE
+1583 DTFNDEGAKIPE
-1591 YYMFESRNDQRK
+1591 YYMFESRSDQRQ
-1603 FIDQLNKQ
+1603 FINQLNKQ

-1642 DGMKGDKEALKDNI
+1642 DGMDGDKEALKDNI
-1656 WQLFLTM
+1656 WQMFLTM

-1934 TAKDI
+1934 MAKDI

-2065 SEVLGGDVANRVG
+2065 SEILGGDVANRVG

-2247 RSLAQRVKDT
+2247 RSLAQRVKDS

>member
-1 MPIINIP
+1 MP
-8 SLGRFRVP
+8 
-16 EGTTQE
+16 
-22 EQDELIRGLVA
+22 A
-33 MSGVQPKGPQ
+33 
-43 GIGEVFSNAVA
+43 
-54 RGAKQML
+54 
-61 VGTAYDLPALGLAG
+61 LPA
-75 LAKLGFGG
+75 
-83 AEEKALEFLGKGAQR
+83 
-98 YAAIEQELPTQYRD
+98 
-112 VTKLEGPGQYL
+112 
-123 GFAVEQA
+123 
-130 GQGLPSI
+130 
-137 ASALL
+137 
-142 PGGIAAA
+142 
-149 TGRGAARK
+149 
-157 IAQEAAETA
+157 
-166 LRSGVTREVAERIG
+166 
-180 EKAAQD
+180 
-186 ALAGRAG
+186 
-193 LAMMSSSYLQTAP
+193 
-206 ESFRNI
+206 
-212 FEETKQLEPGLA
+212 
-224 LATGLANSFIE
+224 
-235 SYIPGKILGDL
+235 
-246 GLYGRTK
+246 
-253 LVEKALERGGFTKE
+253 
-267 ALRIG
+267 
-272 AKASGIAAQ
+272 
-281 EGLTEAA
+281 
-288 QDIINSTA
+288 
-296 VKIIDENYQVFSPEN
+296 
-311 LNKYLNSFAAGAAAG
+311 
-326 AGPGLL
+326 
-332 GAAADRTRPVQTPPE
+332 
-347 TPPRGGVISPTVP
+347 
-360 PVEPVAPQQV
+360 
-370 GAVQQPVEQAVPQ
+370 
-383 AQPQVTVPPVTPA
+383 PPVTP
-396 MEMPQAVPPVQ
+396 EPGPPEFVE
-407 PVTAAPQASLPA
+407 P
-419 VTQPAAPPVAPPV
+419 
-432 TSVQA
+432 
-437 APPVQQAAPPETQP
+437 PPETGP
-451 APPTTVPPVQAV
+451 AP
-463 TAPPSVPQVVSQAP
+463 
-477 SVTSAPTVTTPQVTA
+477 
-492 PLGIQALPKPEVQ
+492 LPE
-505 ITEAPA
+505 E
-511 PKPSATKIPPSLQPR
+511 
-526 DRSSPASV
+526 
-534 QQMQQIASNPD
+534 
-545 PRRLGQS
+545 
-552 NTFTDGAPLVIA
+552 IA
-564 PSKDW
+564 PVFEYEKE
-569 ASQLASVG
+569 LL
-577 PEGVAIA
+577 
-584 PDGTEMP
+584 
-591 FRYAVISSG
+591 
-600 MVTPSHT
+600 
-607 ADGDINADFGKSPYI
+607 
-622 PINNGR
+622 GR
-628 IAGLKRAYENLT
+628 R
-640 RGMTGVLAYRA
+640 
-651 DIQDLTDQLG
+651 
-661 INRTAYA
+661 
-668 DPILVRVVD
+668 
-677 PDLVPPN
+677 
-684 IGDISNQTTALGMSD
+684 
-699 AERARQD
+699 
-706 ASRIDIGQL
+706 
-715 TFNEDGSAKY
+715 
-725 EALSQFIQAMP
+725 EAL
-736 ANERQELAPN
+736 E
-746 NIPTANARKRLR
+746 
-758 NAVFAATYEDDDLI
+758 
-772 DLVALSEAEEQLNI
+772 
-786 INAMVRAAPSLI
+786 
-798 VLKGKGEYDIR
+798 KGKGSLWSALKGRISYEDI
-809 QDVANAAKDAIN
+809 KDASPDIEFRTLAGKPTNPNFKGLDLMVKDGDLDAWLPPELQSTNFDRDPTLETSAVN
-821 ASRTGITIAKQAALG
+821 AIKERLADKDLLTDATKQELEIIDYELSQIIPLIREYESELERELAVTEAAEAAQRERLDAEQAALQESLAEAVPKG
-836 DFTRT
+836 EAGVARPGEAAGQR
-841 PIQQVVLDFF
+841 PI
-851 ANNVRKTRYM
+851 
-861 ADELSR
+861 
-867 VGDELD
+867 
-873 SEADKPTADMFGETT
+873 
-888 KLPAIDIVKT
+888 PA
-898 IGQEP
+898 
-903 PDLFAQPTPQTT
+903 
-915 IPPVTVPPVTQAV
+915 VTQAV
-928 TAPPTIPQV
+928 TAPPTVPQV
-937 TAPPVTVAPVVPKNA
+937 TAPPVTAAPVLPKNA

-962 FREELD
+962 FRDELD

-977 EFIRPKR
+977 EFIRPK
-984 GKSGYTVGEMST
+984 KTKKGYTVGEMST
-996 FVNRQFDLAGNEKLV
+996 SVTRDIGATGNETLK

-1026 TQSPSSQNPEKI
+1026 TKSSTAQNPERI

-1056 TADEWRILSEASARD
+1056 TADEWRILSEASERD

-1080 HGETVQ
+1080 YGMTVE
-1086 QIYRNESKDTKLEE
+1086 QIYRKESKDTKLEE

-1118 AVARIFQKTKEFFQK
+1118 AVARIFQKTKEFFKK
-1133 LADYAMGFGITET
+1133 LADYAMGLGITET

-1165 DQTLYKQPYDKAN
+1165 DQTLYKQPYDKAS
-1178 IEPTSGEKP
+1178 IEAGLEHSDAFNKWFGDSKVVGPDGEPRVVYHGTMTDLDKFDMSKLGASTGHKSAQMGSFFSSNPSIAASFAGEKFEGWP
-1187 LIKPRLIEDIP
+1187 VKQTFEKGANLLPVYLSIKNPIEITAKEFLQRFVRGTESSSNFRDAAKAAGFDGVLIKGDKNLAESFGGDEYGADTYVAFEP
-1198 NDSWL
+1198 N
-1203 QGKIDYAIKKGRNQ
+1203 QIKSVFNKGTW
-1217 YGVPHMST
+1217 S
-1225 VTGYYRQPVMVSLR
+1225 
-1239 VLKGLKG
+1239 
-1246 ERREQENIRQE
+1246 
-1257 SLDYIRENW
+1257 
-1266 DTVSKEPPYIEV
+1266 
-1278 AYNGEAWVSEGNH
+1278 
-1291 RIMVAAEKGL
+1291 AE
-1301 DSMPVEIR
+1301 
-1309 YFDGGQRRNGPLNP
+1309 
-1323 NRIPSLD
+1323 
-1330 ESAGI
+1330 

-1340 ENRIE
+1340 ENRVE
-1345 TEEIILNA
+1345 SEEIILNA
-1353 AYLDVDPETSMNNL
+1353 ANLDVDPETSMNNL

-1396 LSTLNLRQLGEI
+1396 LSTLNLRQLGEV

-1444 VAFNDKNPEMARV
+1444 VAFNDKDPEMARV
-1457 LADVMHDATIAGID
+1457 TADVMHDATIAGID
-1471 PDKRLDELKSPG
+1471 PDTRLDEIKNPEL
-1483 TDLFGD
+1483 L
-1489 IPSRF
+1489 
-1494 PDLVKNWEKVA
+1494 KNWARVA

-1517 RDYYKESLGLYKQ
+1517 RDYYAESLDLYQK
-1530 ALKDRIMESMEEGRP
+1530 ALEQRINESMEEGRP
-1545 RTAALLKLEE
+1545 KTAALLKLEQ
-1555 EFTRI
+1555 EFNRI
-1560 NETGPYFPLA
+1560 RQTGPYFPLA
-1570 RFGDYWVSFNTQD
+1570 RFGDYWVSF
-1583 DTGKKVPE
+1583 DTYNDEGKKVPE
-1591 YYMFESRNDQRK
+1591 YYMFESRNDQRQ

-1611 GIKHKSGVKTRE
+1611 GVKHKSGVKTRE
-1623 MISQGVPMTGFVR
+1623 MISQGIPMTGFVR

-1642 DGMKGDKEALKDNI
+1642 DGMDGDTEALKDNI

-1706 NGRLEA
+1706 NGKLEA

-1786 GGKFGYGKTFSALSQ
+1786 GGKFGYGKTFSALTQ

-1841 EEELGAMQKLYEDG
+1841 QEELGAMQKLYEDG

-1884 RNKSFT
+1884 KNKSFS

-1934 TAKDI
+1934 MAKDI

-2227 KIEAFNEKNPEN
+2227 KIEVFNEKNPEN

-2279 LGEED
+2279 LGEEE

>member
-1 MPIINIP
+1 
-8 SLGRFRVP
+8 
-16 EGTTQE
+16 
-22 EQDELIRGLVA
+22 
-33 MSGVQPKGPQ
+33 
-43 GIGEVFSNAVA
+43 
-54 RGAKQML
+54 
-61 VGTAYDLPALGLAG
+61 
-75 LAKLGFGG
+75 
-83 AEEKALEFLGKGAQR
+83 
-98 YAAIEQELPTQYRD
+98 
-112 VTKLEGPGQYL
+112 
-123 GFAVEQA
+123 
-130 GQGLPSI
+130 
-137 ASALL
+137 
-142 PGGIAAA
+142 
-149 TGRGAARK
+149 
-157 IAQEAAETA
+157 
-166 LRSGVTREVAERIG
+166 
-180 EKAAQD
+180 
-186 ALAGRAG
+186 
-193 LAMMSSSYLQTAP
+193 
-206 ESFRNI
+206 
-212 FEETKQLEPGLA
+212 
-224 LATGLANSFIE
+224 
-235 SYIPGKILGDL
+235 
-246 GLYGRTK
+246 
-253 LVEKALERGGFTKE
+253 
-267 ALRIG
+267 
-272 AKASGIAAQ
+272 
-281 EGLTEAA
+281 
-288 QDIINSTA
+288 
-296 VKIIDENYQVFSPEN
+296 
-311 LNKYLNSFAAGAAAG
+311 
-326 AGPGLL
+326 
-332 GAAADRTRPVQTPPE
+332 
-347 TPPRGGVISPTVP
+347 
-360 PVEPVAPQQV
+360 
-370 GAVQQPVEQAVPQ
+370 
-383 AQPQVTVPPVTPA
+383 
-396 MEMPQAVPPVQ
+396 
-407 PVTAAPQASLPA
+407 
-419 VTQPAAPPVAPPV
+419 
-432 TSVQA
+432 
-437 APPVQQAAPPETQP
+437 
-451 APPTTVPPVQAV
+451 
-463 TAPPSVPQVVSQAP
+463 
-477 SVTSAPTVTTPQVTA
+477 
-492 PLGIQALPKPEVQ
+492 
-505 ITEAPA
+505 
-511 PKPSATKIPPSLQPR
+511 
-526 DRSSPASV
+526 
-534 QQMQQIASNPD
+534 
-545 PRRLGQS
+545 
-552 NTFTDGAPLVIA
+552 
-564 PSKDW
+564 
-569 ASQLASVG
+569 
-577 PEGVAIA
+577 
-584 PDGTEMP
+584 
-591 FRYAVISSG
+591 
-600 MVTPSHT
+600 
-607 ADGDINADFGKSPYI
+607 
-622 PINNGR
+622 
-628 IAGLKRAYENLT
+628 
-640 RGMTGVLAYRA
+640 
-651 DIQDLTDQLG
+651 
-661 INRTAYA
+661 
-668 DPILVRVVD
+668 
-677 PDLVPPN
+677 
-684 IGDISNQTTALGMSD
+684 
-699 AERARQD
+699 
-706 ASRIDIGQL
+706 
-715 TFNEDGSAKY
+715 
-725 EALSQFIQAMP
+725 
-736 ANERQELAPN
+736 
-746 NIPTANARKRLR
+746 
-758 NAVFAATYEDDDLI
+758 
-772 DLVALSEAEEQLNI
+772 
-786 INAMVRAAPSLI
+786 
-798 VLKGKGEYDIR
+798 
-809 QDVANAAKDAIN
+809 
-821 ASRTGITIAKQAALG
+821 
-836 DFTRT
+836 
-841 PIQQVVLDFF
+841 
-851 ANNVRKTRYM
+851 
-861 ADELSR
+861 
-867 VGDELD
+867 
-873 SEADKPTADMFGETT
+873 
-888 KLPAIDIVKT
+888 
-898 IGQEP
+898 
-903 PDLFAQPTPQTT
+903 
-915 IPPVTVPPVTQAV
+915 
-928 TAPPTIPQV
+928 
-937 TAPPVTVAPVVPKNA
+937 
-952 IQAERDMFTQ
+952 MFTQ
-962 FREELD
+962 FRDELD

-984 GKSGYTVGEMST
+984 TKKGYTLGEMAT
-996 FVNRQFDLAGNEKLV
+996 YVLRGTDAAGNKKLE

-1026 TQSPSSQNPEKI
+1026 TKSESAQNPERI

-1056 TADEWRILSEASARD
+1056 TADEWRILSEASAKD

-1080 HGETVQ
+1080 HGMTVE
-1086 QIYRNESKDTKLEE
+1086 QIYRKESKDTKLEE

-1111 GEFQPAG
+1111 GEFKPAG
-1118 AVARIFQKTKEFFQK
+1118 AVARIFQKTKEFFKK
-1133 LADYAMGFGITET
+1133 LADYAMGLGITET

-1165 DQTLYKQPYDKAN
+1165 DQTLYKQPYDKVSAN
-1178 IEPTSGEKP
+1178 ISTK
-1187 LIKPRLIEDIP
+1187 EDK
-1198 NDSWL
+1198 DTL
-1203 QGKIDYAIKKGRNQ
+1203 Q
-1217 YGVPHMST
+1217 
-1225 VTGYYRQPVMVSLR
+1225 
-1239 VLKGLKG
+1239 
-1246 ERREQENIRQE
+1246 
-1257 SLDYIRENW
+1257 
-1266 DTVSKEPPYIEV
+1266 
-1278 AYNGEAWVSEGNH
+1278 
-1291 RIMVAAEKGL
+1291 
-1301 DSMPVEIR
+1301 
-1309 YFDGGQRRNGPLNP
+1309 
-1323 NRIPSLD
+1323 
-1330 ESAGI
+1330 
-1335 SEIIL
+1335 
-1340 ENRIE
+1340 E

-1353 AYLDVDPETSMNNL
+1353 ANLDVDPETSMNNL

-1396 LSTLNLRQLGEI
+1396 LSTLNLRQLGEV

-1434 TKAADIATPW
+1434 TKAADIAKIW
-1444 VAFNDKNPEMARV
+1444 VAFNDSDPEMARV
-1457 LADVMHDATIAGID
+1457 TADAMHDATIAGID
-1471 PDKRLDELKSPG
+1471 PDTRLDEIKNPEL
-1483 TDLFGD
+1483 L
-1489 IPSRF
+1489 
-1494 PDLVKNWEKVA
+1494 KNWARVA
-1505 ANPEALKIYREV
+1505 ANPEALKIYRAV
-1517 RDYYKESLGLYKQ
+1517 RDYYAESLDLYQK
-1530 ALKDRIMESMEEGRP
+1530 ALEQRINESMEEGRP
-1545 RTAALLKLEE
+1545 KTAALLKLEQ
-1555 EFTRI
+1555 EFNRI
-1560 NETGPYFPLA
+1560 RETGPYFPLA
-1570 RFGDYWVSFNTQD
+1570 RFGDYWVSF
-1583 DTGKKVPE
+1583 DTFNDEGKKVPE
-1591 YYMFESRNDQRK
+1591 YYMFESRSDQRK
-1603 FIDQLNKQ
+1603 FINQLNKQ

-1642 DGMKGDKEALKDNI
+1642 DGMDGDTEALKDNI
-1656 WQLFLTM
+1656 WQMFLTM

-1750 SFNSWATSF
+1750 SFTSWATST

-1808 SGIGKGR
+1808 SGIGKDR

-1876 QGGLGSVM
+1876 QGGLGTVL
-1884 RNKSFT
+1884 RNKSFG
-1890 TVQKVTYGLGYAFNQ
+1890 TVQKVTYVLGYAFNQ

-1934 TAKDI
+1934 MAKDI

-2065 SEVLGGDVANRVG
+2065 SEILGGDIANRVS

-2107 FVGIGVNISDG
+2107 FVGIGVNFADG
-2118 IKKINDGNTYRGIE
+2118 IQKINDGNTRRGIE
-2132 AMLPPVLKDFMKV
+2132 AMLPPVLKDFLKV
-2145 GRMATEGATT
+2145 ARFAQEGATT

-2227 KIEAFNEKNPEN
+2227 KIEVFNEKNPEN

-2247 RSLAQRVKDT
+2247 RSLAQRVKDS

>member
-1 MPIINIP
+1 VTPEPGPPEFVEPPPETGPAPLPEEIAP
-8 SLGRFRVP
+8 VFEYEKELLGRREALETGKGSLWSALKGRISYEDIKDASPDIEFRTLAGKPTNPNFKGLDLMVKDGDLDAWLPP
-16 EGTTQE
+16 ELQSTNFDRDPTLETSAVNAIKERLAVKDLLTDATKQE
-22 EQDELIRGLVA
+22 LEIIDYELSQIIPLIREYESEL
-33 MSGVQPKGPQ
+33 
-43 GIGEVFSNAVA
+43 ERELAV
-54 RGAKQML
+54 
-61 VGTAYDLPALGLAG
+61 T
-75 LAKLGFGG
+75 
-83 AEEKALEFLGKGAQR
+83 
-98 YAAIEQELPTQYRD
+98 
-112 VTKLEGPGQYL
+112 
-123 GFAVEQA
+123 
-130 GQGLPSI
+130 
-137 ASALL
+137 
-142 PGGIAAA
+142 
-149 TGRGAARK
+149 
-157 IAQEAAETA
+157 EAAE
-166 LRSGVTREVAERIG
+166 
-180 EKAAQD
+180 AAQRERLD
-186 ALAGRAG
+186 A
-193 LAMMSSSYLQTAP
+193 
-206 ESFRNI
+206 
-212 FEETKQLEPGLA
+212 
-224 LATGLANSFIE
+224 
-235 SYIPGKILGDL
+235 
-246 GLYGRTK
+246 
-253 LVEKALERGGFTKE
+253 
-267 ALRIG
+267 
-272 AKASGIAAQ
+272 
-281 EGLTEAA
+281 
-288 QDIINSTA
+288 
-296 VKIIDENYQVFSPEN
+296 
-311 LNKYLNSFAAGAAAG
+311 
-326 AGPGLL
+326 
-332 GAAADRTRPVQTPPE
+332 
-347 TPPRGGVISPTVP
+347 
-360 PVEPVAPQQV
+360 
-370 GAVQQPVEQAVPQ
+370 EQAALQ
-383 AQPQVTVPPVTPA
+383 ESLA
-396 MEMPQAVPPVQ
+396 EAVPKG
-407 PVTAAPQASLPA
+407 
-419 VTQPAAPPVAPPV
+419 
-432 TSVQA
+432 
-437 APPVQQAAPPETQP
+437 E
-451 APPTTVPPVQAV
+451 
-463 TAPPSVPQVVSQAP
+463 
-477 SVTSAPTVTTPQVTA
+477 
-492 PLGIQALPKPEVQ
+492 
-505 ITEAPA
+505 
-511 PKPSATKIPPSLQPR
+511 
-526 DRSSPASV
+526 
-534 QQMQQIASNPD
+534 
-545 PRRLGQS
+545 
-552 NTFTDGAPLVIA
+552 
-564 PSKDW
+564 
-569 ASQLASVG
+569 
-577 PEGVAIA
+577 EGVARPGEA
-584 PDGTEMP
+584 
-591 FRYAVISSG
+591 
-600 MVTPSHT
+600 
-607 ADGDINADFGKSPYI
+607 
-622 PINNGR
+622 
-628 IAGLKRAYENLT
+628 AGQR
-640 RGMTGVLAYRA
+640 
-651 DIQDLTDQLG
+651 
-661 INRTAYA
+661 
-668 DPILVRVVD
+668 P
-677 PDLVPPN
+677 
-684 IGDISNQTTALGMSD
+684 
-699 AERARQD
+699 
-706 ASRIDIGQL
+706 
-715 TFNEDGSAKY
+715 
-725 EALSQFIQAMP
+725 
-736 ANERQELAPN
+736 
-746 NIPTANARKRLR
+746 
-758 NAVFAATYEDDDLI
+758 
-772 DLVALSEAEEQLNI
+772 
-786 INAMVRAAPSLI
+786 
-798 VLKGKGEYDIR
+798 
-809 QDVANAAKDAIN
+809 
-821 ASRTGITIAKQAALG
+821 
-836 DFTRT
+836 
-841 PIQQVVLDFF
+841 
-851 ANNVRKTRYM
+851 
-861 ADELSR
+861 
-867 VGDELD
+867 
-873 SEADKPTADMFGETT
+873 
-888 KLPAIDIVKT
+888 
-898 IGQEP
+898 
-903 PDLFAQPTPQTT
+903 
-915 IPPVTVPPVTQAV
+915 VPPVTQAV
-928 TAPPTIPQV
+928 TTPPTVPKV
-937 TAPPVTVAPVVPKNA
+937 TAPPVTAAPVLPKNA

-962 FREELD
+962 FRDELD

-984 GKSGYTVGEMST
+984 TKKGYTLGEMAT
-996 FVNRQFDLAGNEKLV
+996 YITRDYGATGNETLK

-1026 TQSPSSQNPEKI
+1026 TKSESAQNPERI

-1056 TADEWRILSEASARD
+1056 TADEWRILSEASERD

-1080 HGETVQ
+1080 HGMTVE
-1086 QIYRNESKDTKLEE
+1086 QIYRKESKDTKLEE

-1118 AVARIFQKTKEFFQK
+1118 AVARIFQKTKEFFKK
-1133 LADYAMGFGITET
+1133 LADYAMGLGITET

-1165 DQTLYKQPYDKAN
+1165 DQTLYKQPYDKVSAN
-1178 IEPTSGEKP
+1178 IATK
-1187 LIKPRLIEDIP
+1187 EDK
-1198 NDSWL
+1198 DTL
-1203 QGKIDYAIKKGRNQ
+1203 Q
-1217 YGVPHMST
+1217 
-1225 VTGYYRQPVMVSLR
+1225 
-1239 VLKGLKG
+1239 
-1246 ERREQENIRQE
+1246 
-1257 SLDYIRENW
+1257 
-1266 DTVSKEPPYIEV
+1266 
-1278 AYNGEAWVSEGNH
+1278 
-1291 RIMVAAEKGL
+1291 
-1301 DSMPVEIR
+1301 
-1309 YFDGGQRRNGPLNP
+1309 
-1323 NRIPSLD
+1323 
-1330 ESAGI
+1330 
-1335 SEIIL
+1335 
-1340 ENRIE
+1340 E

-1353 AYLDVDPETSMNNL
+1353 ANLDVDPETSMNNL

-1408 AANALPQI
+1408 ASDALPQI
-1416 KSFYRDVND
+1416 KKFYRAVND
-1425 MLAFRDTRI
+1425 MLAYRDTRI

-1444 VAFNDKNPEMARV
+1444 VAFNDKNPEMARA

-1471 PDKRLDELKSPG
+1471 PDTRLDEIKNPEL
-1483 TDLFGD
+1483 L
-1489 IPSRF
+1489 
-1494 PDLVKNWEKVA
+1494 KNWEKVS

-1517 RDYYKESLGLYKQ
+1517 RDYYAESLDLYQK
-1530 ALKDRIMESMEEGRP
+1530 ALEQRINESMEEGRP
-1545 RTAALLKLEE
+1545 KTAALLKLEQQ
-1555 EFTRI
+1555 FNRI
-1560 NETGPYFPLA
+1560 RETGPYFPLA
-1570 RFGDYWVSFNTQD
+1570 RFGDYWVSF
-1583 DTGKKVPE
+1583 DTFNDEGKKVPE
-1591 YYMFESRNDQRK
+1591 YYMFESRNDQRQ

-1623 MISQGVPMTGFVR
+1623 MISQGIPMTGFVR

-1642 DGMKGDKEALKDNI
+1642 GGMDGDKEALKDNI
-1656 WQLFLTM
+1656 WQMFLTM

-1706 NGRLEA
+1706 NGSLEA
-1712 RVLEARQYK
+1712 LVLEARKYK
-1721 DQNPSVEADR
+1721 EENPSVEADR

-1934 TAKDI
+1934 MAKDI

-2065 SEVLGGDVANRVG
+2065 SEILGGDVANRVG

-2207 QQVTLAQING
+2207 QQATLAQING

-2227 KIEAFNEKNPEN
+2227 KIEVFNEKNPEN

-2247 RSLAQRVKDT
+2247 RSLAQRVKDS

>member
-1 MPIINIP
+1 MPILNIP

-83 AEEKALEFLGKGAQR
+83 AEEKALDFLGKGAQR

-311 LNKYLNSFAAGAAAG
+311 INKYLNSFAAGAAAG

-332 GAAADRTRPVQTPPE
+332 GAVGDRTRPVQTPPE
-347 TPPRGGVISPTVP
+347 TPPRGGVISPTP
-360 PVEPVAPQQV
+360 PAVEPVAPQQV
-370 GAVQQPVEQAVPQ
+370 GAVQQPVAQEVPQ

-407 PVTAAPQASLPA
+407 PVTASPQASLPA

-437 APPVQQAAPPETQP
+437 APPVQQAAPPVTQP

-477 SVTSAPTVTTPQVTA
+477 SVTPAPATTSPEVTVPPVTSMPALPAPPVTPEPGPPEFVEPPPETGPA
-492 PLGIQALPKPEVQ
+492 PLPE
-505 ITEAPA
+505 E
-511 PKPSATKIPPSLQPR
+511 
-526 DRSSPASV
+526 
-534 QQMQQIASNPD
+534 
-545 PRRLGQS
+545 
-552 NTFTDGAPLVIA
+552 IA
-564 PSKDW
+564 PVFEYEKE
-569 ASQLASVG
+569 LL
-577 PEGVAIA
+577 
-584 PDGTEMP
+584 
-591 FRYAVISSG
+591 
-600 MVTPSHT
+600 
-607 ADGDINADFGKSPYI
+607 
-622 PINNGR
+622 GR
-628 IAGLKRAYENLT
+628 R
-640 RGMTGVLAYRA
+640 
-651 DIQDLTDQLG
+651 
-661 INRTAYA
+661 
-668 DPILVRVVD
+668 
-677 PDLVPPN
+677 
-684 IGDISNQTTALGMSD
+684 
-699 AERARQD
+699 
-706 ASRIDIGQL
+706 
-715 TFNEDGSAKY
+715 
-725 EALSQFIQAMP
+725 EAL
-736 ANERQELAPN
+736 E
-746 NIPTANARKRLR
+746 
-758 NAVFAATYEDDDLI
+758 
-772 DLVALSEAEEQLNI
+772 
-786 INAMVRAAPSLI
+786 
-798 VLKGKGEYDIR
+798 KGKGSLWSALKGRISYEDI
-809 QDVANAAKDAIN
+809 KDASPDIEF
-821 ASRTGITIAKQAALG
+821 RTLAGNPTNPNFKGLDLMVKDGDLDAWLPPELQSTNFDRDPTLETVAVNSIKERLADKDLLTDATKQELEIIDYELSQIIPLIREYESELERELAVTEAAEAAQRERLDAEQAALQESLAEAVPKG
-836 DFTRT
+836 EAGVARPGEAAGQR
-841 PIQQVVLDFF
+841 PI
-851 ANNVRKTRYM
+851 
-861 ADELSR
+861 
-867 VGDELD
+867 
-873 SEADKPTADMFGETT
+873 
-888 KLPAIDIVKT
+888 
-898 IGQEP
+898 
-903 PDLFAQPTPQTT
+903 
-915 IPPVTVPPVTQAV
+915 PPVTQAV
-928 TAPPTIPQV
+928 TAPPTVPQV
-937 TAPPVTVAPVVPKNA
+937 TAPPVTAAPVLPKNA

-962 FREELD
+962 FRDELD
-968 RLGLKDLNL
+968 RIGLKDLNL
-977 EFIRPKR
+977 EFIRPK
-984 GKSGYTVGEMST
+984 KTKKGYTVGEMAT
-996 FVNRQFDLAGNEKLV
+996 YVLRGTDAAGNEKLE

-1026 TQSPSSQNPEKI
+1026 TKSESAQNPERI

-1056 TADEWRILSEASARD
+1056 TADEWRILSEASAKD

-1080 HGETVQ
+1080 HGMTVE
-1086 QIYRNESKDTKLEE
+1086 QIYRKESKDTKLEE

-1118 AVARIFQKTKEFFQK
+1118 AVARIFQKTKEFFKK
-1133 LADYAMGFGITET
+1133 LADYAMGLGITET

-1178 IEPTSGEKP
+1178 IEAGLDHSDAFNKWFGDSKVVGPKGEPKVMYHGTYRGGFSAFDRMKTTEWRRESMDTIGSWFSDNPSVEGGAGMYASGEGASIYPVFLSIKKP
-1187 LIKPRLIEDIP
+1187 KVYKTFTAFLNEMHKSAGRDPKTQTPRGVGSTKELREKLKAQGYDGIKFERTSNQQLIDEINELDDLIKAYKYKDPQYASELEQDRKRAARQYEKSGGSTEFDRQDVWVAFEP
-1198 NDSWL
+1198 N
-1203 QGKIDYAIKKGRNQ
+1203 QIKSVFNKGTWS
-1217 YGVPHMST
+1217 P
-1225 VTGYYRQPVMVSLR
+1225 
-1239 VLKGLKG
+1239 
-1246 ERREQENIRQE
+1246 E
-1257 SLDYIRENW
+1257 
-1266 DTVSKEPPYIEV
+1266 
-1278 AYNGEAWVSEGNH
+1278 
-1291 RIMVAAEKGL
+1291 
-1301 DSMPVEIR
+1301 
-1309 YFDGGQRRNGPLNP
+1309 
-1323 NRIPSLD
+1323 
-1330 ESAGI
+1330 

-1340 ENRIE
+1340 ENRVE
-1345 TEEIILNA
+1345 SEEIILNA
-1353 AYLDVDPETSMNNL
+1353 ANLDVDPETSMNNL

-1444 VAFNDKNPEMARV
+1444 VAFNDKNPELARA

-1471 PDKRLDELKSPG
+1471 PDTRLDEIKNPEL
-1483 TDLFGD
+1483 L
-1489 IPSRF
+1489 
-1494 PDLVKNWEKVA
+1494 KNWEKVS

-1517 RDYYKESLGLYKQ
+1517 RDYYAESLDLYQK
-1530 ALKDRIMESMEEGRP
+1530 ALEQRINESMEEGRP
-1545 RTAALLKLEE
+1545 KTAALLKLEQ
-1555 EFTRI
+1555 EFNRI
-1560 NETGPYFPLA
+1560 RETGPYFPLA
-1570 RFGDYWVSFNTQD
+1570 RFGDYWVSF
-1583 DTGKKVPE
+1583 DTFNDEGKKVPE
-1591 YYMFESRNDQRK
+1591 YYMFESRNDQRQ

-1623 MISQGVPMTGFVR
+1623 MISQGIPMTGFVR

-1642 DGMKGDKEALKDNI
+1642 DGMDGDKEALKDNI
-1656 WQLFLTM
+1656 WQMFLTM

-1721 DQNPSVEADR
+1721 DKNPSVEADR

-1750 SFNSWATSF
+1750 SFNSLATSF

-1786 GGKFGYGKTFSALSQ
+1786 GGKFGYGKTFSALSR

-1934 TAKDI
+1934 MAKDI

-2065 SEVLGGDVANRVG
+2065 SEILGGDIANRVG

>member
-1 MPIINIP
+1 MPIVNIP
-8 SLGRFRVP
+8 NLGRFRIP
-16 EGTTQE
+16 EGVSDE
-22 EQDELIRGLVA
+22 ERDQLIRGLVD
-33 MSGVQPKGPQ
+33 MSGAQPKGPQ

-253 LVEKALERGGFTKE
+253 LVEKTLERGGFTKE

-311 LNKYLNSFAAGAAAG
+311 LNKYLNSFASGAAAG

-332 GAAADRTRPVQTPPE
+332 GAVGDRTRPVQTPPE

-370 GAVQQPVEQAVPQ
+370 GAVQQPVAQAVPQ

-437 APPVQQAAPPETQP
+437 APPVQQAAPPVTQP

-463 TAPPSVPQVVSQAP
+463 TAPPSVPQVISQAP
-477 SVTSAPTVTTPQVTA
+477 SVTPAPAITSPEVTVPPVTSMPALPAPPVTPEPGPPEFVEPPPETGPA
-492 PLGIQALPKPEVQ
+492 PLPEEIAPVFEYEKELLGRREALETGKGSLWSALKGRISYEDIKDASPDIEFRTLAGKPTNPNFKGLDLMVKDGDLDAWLPPELQSTNFDRDPTLETAAVNAIKERLADKDLLTDATKQELEIIDYELSQ
-505 ITEAPA
+505 IIPLIREYESELERELAVTEAA
-511 PKPSATKIPPSLQPR
+511 EAAQRERLDAEQAALQESLAEAVPK
-526 DRSSPASV
+526 
-534 QQMQQIASNPD
+534 
-545 PRRLGQS
+545 GE
-552 NTFTDGAPLVIA
+552 
-564 PSKDW
+564 
-569 ASQLASVG
+569 
-577 PEGVAIA
+577 EGVARPGEA
-584 PDGTEMP
+584 
-591 FRYAVISSG
+591 
-600 MVTPSHT
+600 
-607 ADGDINADFGKSPYI
+607 
-622 PINNGR
+622 
-628 IAGLKRAYENLT
+628 AGQR
-640 RGMTGVLAYRA
+640 
-651 DIQDLTDQLG
+651 
-661 INRTAYA
+661 
-668 DPILVRVVD
+668 P
-677 PDLVPPN
+677 
-684 IGDISNQTTALGMSD
+684 
-699 AERARQD
+699 
-706 ASRIDIGQL
+706 
-715 TFNEDGSAKY
+715 
-725 EALSQFIQAMP
+725 
-736 ANERQELAPN
+736 
-746 NIPTANARKRLR
+746 
-758 NAVFAATYEDDDLI
+758 
-772 DLVALSEAEEQLNI
+772 
-786 INAMVRAAPSLI
+786 
-798 VLKGKGEYDIR
+798 
-809 QDVANAAKDAIN
+809 
-821 ASRTGITIAKQAALG
+821 
-836 DFTRT
+836 
-841 PIQQVVLDFF
+841 
-851 ANNVRKTRYM
+851 
-861 ADELSR
+861 
-867 VGDELD
+867 
-873 SEADKPTADMFGETT
+873 
-888 KLPAIDIVKT
+888 
-898 IGQEP
+898 
-903 PDLFAQPTPQTT
+903 
-915 IPPVTVPPVTQAV
+915 VPPVTQAV
-928 TAPPTIPQV
+928 TAPPTVPKV
-937 TAPPVTVAPVVPKNA
+937 TAPPVTAAPVLPKNA

-962 FREELD
+962 FRDELD

-984 GKSGYTVGEMST
+984 TKKGYTLGEMAT
-996 FVNRQFDLAGNEKLV
+996 YVLRGTDAAGNEKLE

-1026 TQSPSSQNPEKI
+1026 TKSESAQNPERI

-1056 TADEWRILSEASARD
+1056 TADEWRILSEASAKD

-1080 HGETVQ
+1080 HGMTVE
-1086 QIYRNESKDTKLEE
+1086 QIYRKESKDTKLEE

-1118 AVARIFQKTKEFFQK
+1118 AVARIFQKTKEFFKK
-1133 LADYAMGFGITET
+1133 LADYAMGLGITET

-1165 DQTLYKQPYDKAN
+1165 DQTLYKQPYDKVSAN
-1178 IEPTSGEKP
+1178 IATK
-1187 LIKPRLIEDIP
+1187 EDK
-1198 NDSWL
+1198 DTL
-1203 QGKIDYAIKKGRNQ
+1203 Q
-1217 YGVPHMST
+1217 
-1225 VTGYYRQPVMVSLR
+1225 
-1239 VLKGLKG
+1239 
-1246 ERREQENIRQE
+1246 
-1257 SLDYIRENW
+1257 
-1266 DTVSKEPPYIEV
+1266 
-1278 AYNGEAWVSEGNH
+1278 
-1291 RIMVAAEKGL
+1291 
-1301 DSMPVEIR
+1301 
-1309 YFDGGQRRNGPLNP
+1309 
-1323 NRIPSLD
+1323 
-1330 ESAGI
+1330 
-1335 SEIIL
+1335 
-1340 ENRIE
+1340 E

-1353 AYLDVDPETSMNNL
+1353 ANLDVDPETSMNNL

-1416 KSFYRDVND
+1416 KKFYRAVND
-1425 MLAFRDTRI
+1425 MLAYRDTRI

-1444 VAFNDKNPEMARV
+1444 VAFNDKNPEMARA

-1471 PDKRLDELKSPG
+1471 PDTRLDEIKNPEL
-1483 TDLFGD
+1483 L
-1489 IPSRF
+1489 
-1494 PDLVKNWEKVA
+1494 KNWEKVS

-1517 RDYYKESLGLYKQ
+1517 RDYYAESLDLYQK
-1530 ALKDRIMESMEEGRP
+1530 ALEQRINESMEEGRP
-1545 RTAALLKLEE
+1545 KTAALLKLEQ
-1555 EFTRI
+1555 EFNRI
-1560 NETGPYFPLA
+1560 RETGPYFPLA
-1570 RFGDYWVSFNTQD
+1570 RFGDYWVSF
-1583 DTGKKVPE
+1583 DTFNDEGKKVPE
-1591 YYMFESRNDQRK
+1591 YYMFESRNDQRQ

-1623 MISQGVPMTGFVR
+1623 MISQGIPMTGFVR

-1642 DGMKGDKEALKDNI
+1642 DGMDGDKEALKDNI
-1656 WQLFLTM
+1656 WQMFLTM

-1706 NGRLEA
+1706 NGSLEA
-1712 RVLEARQYK
+1712 LVLEARKYK
-1721 DQNPSVEADR
+1721 EENPSVEADR

-1934 TAKDI
+1934 MAKDI

-2065 SEVLGGDVANRVG
+2065 SEILGGDVANRVG

-2207 QQVTLAQING
+2207 QQATLAQING

-2227 KIEAFNEKNPEN
+2227 KIEVFNEKNPEN

-2247 RSLAQRVKDT
+2247 RSLAQRVKDS

>member
-1 MPIINIP
+1 MPIVNIP
-8 SLGRFRVP
+8 NLGRFRIP
-16 EGTTQE
+16 EGVSDE
-22 EQDELIRGLVA
+22 ERDQLIRGLVD
-33 MSGVQPKGPQ
+33 MSGAQPKGPQ

-311 LNKYLNSFAAGAAAG
+311 INKYLNSFAAGAAAG

-370 GAVQQPVEQAVPQ
+370 GAVQQPVAQEVPQ

-437 APPVQQAAPPETQP
+437 APPVQQAAPPVTQP

-463 TAPPSVPQVVSQAP
+463 TAPPSVPQVISQEP
-477 SVTSAPTVTTPQVTA
+477 SVTPAP
-492 PLGIQALPKPEVQ
+492 Q
-505 ITEAPA
+505 IT
-511 PKPSATKIPPSLQPR
+511 
-526 DRSSPASV
+526 SP
-534 QQMQQIASNPD
+534 
-545 PRRLGQS
+545 
-552 NTFTDGAPLVIA
+552 
-564 PSKDW
+564 
-569 ASQLASVG
+569 
-577 PEGVAIA
+577 E
-584 PDGTEMP
+584 
-591 FRYAVISSG
+591 
-600 MVTPSHT
+600 
-607 ADGDINADFGKSPYI
+607 
-622 PINNGR
+622 
-628 IAGLKRAYENLT
+628 
-640 RGMTGVLAYRA
+640 
-651 DIQDLTDQLG
+651 
-661 INRTAYA
+661 
-668 DPILVRVVD
+668 
-677 PDLVPPN
+677 
-684 IGDISNQTTALGMSD
+684 
-699 AERARQD
+699 
-706 ASRIDIGQL
+706 
-715 TFNEDGSAKY
+715 
-725 EALSQFIQAMP
+725 
-736 ANERQELAPN
+736 
-746 NIPTANARKRLR
+746 
-758 NAVFAATYEDDDLI
+758 
-772 DLVALSEAEEQLNI
+772 
-786 INAMVRAAPSLI
+786 
-798 VLKGKGEYDIR
+798 
-809 QDVANAAKDAIN
+809 
-821 ASRTGITIAKQAALG
+821 
-836 DFTRT
+836 
-841 PIQQVVLDFF
+841 
-851 ANNVRKTRYM
+851 
-861 ADELSR
+861 
-867 VGDELD
+867 
-873 SEADKPTADMFGETT
+873 
-888 KLPAIDIVKT
+888 
-898 IGQEP
+898 
-903 PDLFAQPTPQTT
+903 
-915 IPPVTVPPVTQAV
+915 VTVPPVTSTPALPAPPVTPEPGPPEFVEPPPETGPAPLPEEIAPVFEYEKELLGRREALEKGKGSLWSALKGRISYEDIKDASPDIEFRTLAGNPTNPNFKGLDLMVKDGDLDAWLPPELQSTNFDRDPTLETVAVNSIKERLADKDLLTDATKQELEIIDYELSQIIPLIREYESELERELAVTEAAEAAQRERLDAEQAALQESLAEAVPKGEAGVARPGETAGQRPIPAVTQAV
-928 TAPPTIPQV
+928 TAPPTVPQV
-937 TAPPVTVAPVVPKNA
+937 TAPPVTAAPVLPKNA

-962 FREELD
+962 FRDELD

-984 GKSGYTVGEMST
+984 TKTGYTLGEMAT
-996 FVNRQFDLAGNEKLV
+996 YVTRDIGATGNETLK

-1026 TQSPSSQNPEKI
+1026 TKSSTAQNPERI

-1056 TADEWRILSEASARD
+1056 TADEWRILSEASAKD

-1080 HGETVQ
+1080 YGMTVE
-1086 QIYRNESKDTKLEE
+1086 QIYRKESKDTKLEE

-1118 AVARIFQKTKEFFQK
+1118 AVARIFQKTKEFFKK
-1133 LADYAMGFGITET
+1133 LADYAMGLGITET

-1165 DQTLYKQPYDKAN
+1165 DQTLYKQPYDKVSAN
-1178 IEPTSGEKP
+1178 IATK
-1187 LIKPRLIEDIP
+1187 EDK
-1198 NDSWL
+1198 DTL
-1203 QGKIDYAIKKGRNQ
+1203 Q
-1217 YGVPHMST
+1217 
-1225 VTGYYRQPVMVSLR
+1225 
-1239 VLKGLKG
+1239 
-1246 ERREQENIRQE
+1246 
-1257 SLDYIRENW
+1257 
-1266 DTVSKEPPYIEV
+1266 
-1278 AYNGEAWVSEGNH
+1278 
-1291 RIMVAAEKGL
+1291 
-1301 DSMPVEIR
+1301 
-1309 YFDGGQRRNGPLNP
+1309 
-1323 NRIPSLD
+1323 
-1330 ESAGI
+1330 
-1335 SEIIL
+1335 
-1340 ENRIE
+1340 E

-1353 AYLDVDPETSMNNL
+1353 ANLDVDPETSMNNL

-1408 AANALPQI
+1408 ASDALPQI
-1416 KSFYRDVND
+1416 KKFYRAVND
-1425 MLAFRDTRI
+1425 MLAYRDTRI

-1444 VAFNDKNPEMARV
+1444 VAFNDKNPELARA

-1471 PDKRLDELKSPG
+1471 PDTRLDEIKNPEL
-1483 TDLFGD
+1483 L
-1489 IPSRF
+1489 
-1494 PDLVKNWEKVA
+1494 KNWEKVS

-1517 RDYYKESLGLYKQ
+1517 RDYYAESLDLYQK
-1530 ALKDRIMESMEEGRP
+1530 ALEQRINESMEEGRP
-1545 RTAALLKLEE
+1545 KTAALLKLEQ
-1555 EFTRI
+1555 EFNRI
-1560 NETGPYFPLA
+1560 RETGPYFPLA
-1570 RFGDYWVSFNTQD
+1570 RFGDYWVSF
-1583 DTGKKVPE
+1583 DTFNDEGKKVPE
-1591 YYMFESRNDQRK
+1591 YYMFESRNDQRQ

-1623 MISQGVPMTGFVR
+1623 MISQGIPMTGFVR

-1642 DGMKGDKEALKDNI
+1642 DGMDGDKEALKDNI
-1656 WQLFLTM
+1656 WQMFLTM

-1706 NGRLEA
+1706 NGSLEA
-1712 RVLEARQYK
+1712 LVLEARKYK
-1721 DQNPSVEADR
+1721 EENPSVEADR

-1934 TAKDI
+1934 MAKDI

-1983 EAVRDADPEVRREA
+1983 EAVRDADPEVKLEA

-2217 DYTAFGEIYD
+2217 DYKAFGEIYD

>member
-1 MPIINIP
+1 MPIVNIP
-8 SLGRFRVP
+8 NLGRFRIP
-16 EGTTQE
+16 EGVSDE
-22 EQDELIRGLVA
+22 ERDQLIRGLVD
-33 MSGVQPKGPQ
+33 MSGAQPKGPQ

-311 LNKYLNSFAAGAAAG
+311 INKYLNSFAAGAAAG

-332 GAAADRTRPVQTPPE
+332 GAAVDRTRPVQTPPE
-347 TPPRGGVISPTVP
+347 TPPRGGVISPTPP

-370 GAVQQPVEQAVPQ
+370 GAVQQPVAQGVPQ
-383 AQPQVTVPPVTPA
+383 AQPQVTIPPVTPA

-437 APPVQQAAPPETQP
+437 APPVQQAAPPVTQP

-463 TAPPSVPQVVSQAP
+463 TAPPSVPQVISQEP
-477 SVTSAPTVTTPQVTA
+477 SVTPAP
-492 PLGIQALPKPEVQ
+492 Q
-505 ITEAPA
+505 IT
-511 PKPSATKIPPSLQPR
+511 
-526 DRSSPASV
+526 SP
-534 QQMQQIASNPD
+534 
-545 PRRLGQS
+545 
-552 NTFTDGAPLVIA
+552 
-564 PSKDW
+564 
-569 ASQLASVG
+569 
-577 PEGVAIA
+577 E
-584 PDGTEMP
+584 
-591 FRYAVISSG
+591 
-600 MVTPSHT
+600 
-607 ADGDINADFGKSPYI
+607 
-622 PINNGR
+622 
-628 IAGLKRAYENLT
+628 
-640 RGMTGVLAYRA
+640 
-651 DIQDLTDQLG
+651 
-661 INRTAYA
+661 
-668 DPILVRVVD
+668 
-677 PDLVPPN
+677 
-684 IGDISNQTTALGMSD
+684 
-699 AERARQD
+699 
-706 ASRIDIGQL
+706 
-715 TFNEDGSAKY
+715 
-725 EALSQFIQAMP
+725 
-736 ANERQELAPN
+736 
-746 NIPTANARKRLR
+746 
-758 NAVFAATYEDDDLI
+758 
-772 DLVALSEAEEQLNI
+772 
-786 INAMVRAAPSLI
+786 
-798 VLKGKGEYDIR
+798 
-809 QDVANAAKDAIN
+809 
-821 ASRTGITIAKQAALG
+821 
-836 DFTRT
+836 
-841 PIQQVVLDFF
+841 
-851 ANNVRKTRYM
+851 
-861 ADELSR
+861 
-867 VGDELD
+867 
-873 SEADKPTADMFGETT
+873 
-888 KLPAIDIVKT
+888 
-898 IGQEP
+898 
-903 PDLFAQPTPQTT
+903 
-915 IPPVTVPPVTQAV
+915 VTVPPVTSTPALPAPPVTPEPGPPEFVEPPPETGPAPLPEEIAPVFEYEKELLGRREALEKGKGSLWSALKGRISYEDIKDASPDIEFRTLAGNPTNPNFKGLDLMVKDGDLDAWLPPELQSTNFDRDPTLETVAVNSIKERLADKDLLTDATKQELEIIDYELSQIIPLIREYESELERELAVTEAAEAAQRERLDAEQAALQESLAEAVPKGEAGVARPGETAGQRPIPAVTQAV
-928 TAPPTIPQV
+928 TAPPTVPQV
-937 TAPPVTVAPVVPKNA
+937 TAPPVTAAPVLPKNA

-962 FREELD
+962 FRDELD

-984 GKSGYTVGEMST
+984 TKTGYTLGEMAT
-996 FVNRQFDLAGNEKLV
+996 YVTRDIGATGNETLK

-1026 TQSPSSQNPEKI
+1026 TKSSTAQNPERI

-1056 TADEWRILSEASARD
+1056 TADEWRILSEASAKD

-1080 HGETVQ
+1080 YGMTVE
-1086 QIYRNESKDTKLEE
+1086 QIYRKESKDTKLEE

-1118 AVARIFQKTKEFFQK
+1118 AVARIFQKTKEFFKK
-1133 LADYAMGFGITET
+1133 LADYAMGLGITET

-1165 DQTLYKQPYDKAN
+1165 DQTLYKQPYDKVSAN
-1178 IEPTSGEKP
+1178 IATK
-1187 LIKPRLIEDIP
+1187 EDK
-1198 NDSWL
+1198 DTL
-1203 QGKIDYAIKKGRNQ
+1203 Q
-1217 YGVPHMST
+1217 
-1225 VTGYYRQPVMVSLR
+1225 
-1239 VLKGLKG
+1239 
-1246 ERREQENIRQE
+1246 
-1257 SLDYIRENW
+1257 
-1266 DTVSKEPPYIEV
+1266 
-1278 AYNGEAWVSEGNH
+1278 
-1291 RIMVAAEKGL
+1291 
-1301 DSMPVEIR
+1301 
-1309 YFDGGQRRNGPLNP
+1309 
-1323 NRIPSLD
+1323 
-1330 ESAGI
+1330 
-1335 SEIIL
+1335 
-1340 ENRIE
+1340 E

-1353 AYLDVDPETSMNNL
+1353 ANLDVDPETSMNNL

-1408 AANALPQI
+1408 ASDALPQI
-1416 KSFYRDVND
+1416 KKFYRAVND
-1425 MLAFRDTRI
+1425 MLAYRDTRI

-1444 VAFNDKNPEMARV
+1444 VAFNDKNPELARA

-1471 PDKRLDELKSPG
+1471 PDTRLDEIKNPEL
-1483 TDLFGD
+1483 L
-1489 IPSRF
+1489 
-1494 PDLVKNWEKVA
+1494 KNWEKVS

-1517 RDYYKESLGLYKQ
+1517 RDYYAESLDLYQK
-1530 ALKDRIMESMEEGRP
+1530 ALEQRINESMEEGRP
-1545 RTAALLKLEE
+1545 KTAALLKLEQ
-1555 EFTRI
+1555 EFNRI
-1560 NETGPYFPLA
+1560 RETGPYFPLA
-1570 RFGDYWVSFNTQD
+1570 RFGDYWVSF
-1583 DTGKKVPE
+1583 DTFNDEGKKVPE
-1591 YYMFESRNDQRK
+1591 YYMFESRNDQRQ

-1623 MISQGVPMTGFVR
+1623 MISQGIPMTGFVR

-1642 DGMKGDKEALKDNI
+1642 DGMDGDKEALKDNI
-1656 WQLFLTM
+1656 WQMFLTM

-1706 NGRLEA
+1706 NGSLEA
-1712 RVLEARQYK
+1712 LVLEARKYK
-1721 DQNPSVEADR
+1721 EENPSVEADR

-1934 TAKDI
+1934 MAKDI

-2264 IVNPKREYLLEEARY
+2264 IVNPKREYLLDEARY

>member
-1 MPIINIP
+1 MPVFDIP
-8 SLGRFRVP
+8 SLGLVKLP
-16 EGTTQE
+16 DNLKE
-22 EQDELIRGLVA
+22 EEYERILRGLQ
-33 MSGVQPKGPQ
+33 GVNLPQ
-43 GIGEVFSNAVA
+43 GKAEFSPGQIFGGGVT
-54 RGAKQML
+54 RGFRQL
-61 VGTAYDLPALGLAG
+61 GVGALYDVPALGLGA

-83 AEEKALEFLGKGAQR
+83 AEEKALEFLRKGAEKYQQ
-98 YAAIEQELPTQYRD
+98 IEQEVPTQYRD

-123 GFAVEQA
+123 GFALEQA

-332 GAAADRTRPVQTPPE
+332 GAVGDRTRPVQTPPE
-347 TPPRGGVISPTVP
+347 TPPRGGVISPAPP

-370 GAVQQPVEQAVPQ
+370 GAVQQPVAQAVPQ
-383 AQPQVTVPPVTPA
+383 AQPQVTIPPVTPA

-419 VTQPAAPPVAPPV
+419 VTQPAAPPVTPPV

-437 APPVQQAAPPETQP
+437 APPIQQAAPPVTQP

-477 SVTSAPTVTTPQVTA
+477 SVTPAPATASPEVTVPPVTSMPALPAPPVTPEPGPPEFVEPPPETGPA
-492 PLGIQALPKPEVQ
+492 PLPEEIAPVFEYEKELLGRREALEKGKGSLWSALKGRISYEDIKDASPDIEFRTLAGKPTNPNFKGLDLMVKDGDLDAWLPPELQSTNFDRDPTLETSAVNAIKERLADKDLLTDATKQELEIIDYELSQ
-505 ITEAPA
+505 IIPLIREYESELERELAVTEAA
-511 PKPSATKIPPSLQPR
+511 EAAQRERLDAEQAALQESLAEAVPK
-526 DRSSPASV
+526 
-534 QQMQQIASNPD
+534 
-545 PRRLGQS
+545 GE
-552 NTFTDGAPLVIA
+552 
-564 PSKDW
+564 
-569 ASQLASVG
+569 
-577 PEGVAIA
+577 EGVARPGEA
-584 PDGTEMP
+584 
-591 FRYAVISSG
+591 
-600 MVTPSHT
+600 
-607 ADGDINADFGKSPYI
+607 
-622 PINNGR
+622 
-628 IAGLKRAYENLT
+628 AGQR
-640 RGMTGVLAYRA
+640 
-651 DIQDLTDQLG
+651 
-661 INRTAYA
+661 
-668 DPILVRVVD
+668 P
-677 PDLVPPN
+677 
-684 IGDISNQTTALGMSD
+684 
-699 AERARQD
+699 
-706 ASRIDIGQL
+706 
-715 TFNEDGSAKY
+715 
-725 EALSQFIQAMP
+725 
-736 ANERQELAPN
+736 
-746 NIPTANARKRLR
+746 
-758 NAVFAATYEDDDLI
+758 
-772 DLVALSEAEEQLNI
+772 
-786 INAMVRAAPSLI
+786 
-798 VLKGKGEYDIR
+798 
-809 QDVANAAKDAIN
+809 
-821 ASRTGITIAKQAALG
+821 
-836 DFTRT
+836 
-841 PIQQVVLDFF
+841 
-851 ANNVRKTRYM
+851 
-861 ADELSR
+861 
-867 VGDELD
+867 
-873 SEADKPTADMFGETT
+873 
-888 KLPAIDIVKT
+888 
-898 IGQEP
+898 
-903 PDLFAQPTPQTT
+903 
-915 IPPVTVPPVTQAV
+915 VPPVTQAV
-928 TAPPTIPQV
+928 TTPPTVPKV
-937 TAPPVTVAPVVPKNA
+937 TAPPVTAAPVLAKNA

-962 FREELD
+962 FRDELD

-984 GKSGYTVGEMST
+984 TKKGYTLGEMAT
-996 FVNRQFDLAGNEKLV
+996 YVLRGTDAAGNEKLE

-1026 TQSPSSQNPEKI
+1026 TKSESAQNPERI

-1056 TADEWRILSEASARD
+1056 TADEWRILSEASAKD

-1080 HGETVQ
+1080 HGMTVE
-1086 QIYRNESKDTKLEE
+1086 QIYRKESKDTKLEE

-1118 AVARIFQKTKEFFQK
+1118 AVARIFQKTKEFFKK
-1133 LADYAMGFGITET
+1133 LADYAMGLGITET

-1165 DQTLYKQPYDKAN
+1165 DQTLYKQPYDKVSAN
-1178 IEPTSGEKP
+1178 IATK
-1187 LIKPRLIEDIP
+1187 EDK
-1198 NDSWL
+1198 DTL
-1203 QGKIDYAIKKGRNQ
+1203 Q
-1217 YGVPHMST
+1217 
-1225 VTGYYRQPVMVSLR
+1225 
-1239 VLKGLKG
+1239 
-1246 ERREQENIRQE
+1246 
-1257 SLDYIRENW
+1257 
-1266 DTVSKEPPYIEV
+1266 
-1278 AYNGEAWVSEGNH
+1278 
-1291 RIMVAAEKGL
+1291 
-1301 DSMPVEIR
+1301 
-1309 YFDGGQRRNGPLNP
+1309 
-1323 NRIPSLD
+1323 
-1330 ESAGI
+1330 
-1335 SEIIL
+1335 
-1340 ENRIE
+1340 E

-1353 AYLDVDPETSMNNL
+1353 ANLDVDPETSMNNL

-1416 KSFYRDVND
+1416 KGFYRDVND

-1750 SFNSWATSF
+1750 SFTSWATST

-1808 SGIGKGR
+1808 SGIGKDR

-1876 QGGLGSVM
+1876 QGGLGTVL
-1884 RNKSFT
+1884 RNKSFG
-1890 TVQKVTYGLGYAFNQ
+1890 TVQKVTYVLGYAFNQ

-1934 TAKDI
+1934 MAKDI

-1972 QMTYLLVRTVN
+1972 QMTYLLVRTLN
-1983 EAVRDADPEVRREA
+1983 EAVRGADQDVKDEA
-1997 QKRLG
+1997 RKRLT

-2039 FNNSA
+2039 FNNRA

-2065 SEVLGGDVANRVG
+2065 SEILGGDIANRVS

-2107 FVGIGVNISDG
+2107 FVGIGVNFADG
-2118 IKKINDGNTYRGIE
+2118 IQKINDGNTRRGIE
-2132 AMLPPVLKDFMKV
+2132 AMLPPVLKDFLKV
-2145 GRMATEGATT
+2145 ARFAQEGATT

-2247 RSLAQRVKDT
+2247 RSLAQRVKDS

>member
-1 MPIINIP
+1 MPIVNIP
-8 SLGRFRVP
+8 NLGRFRIP
-16 EGTTQE
+16 EGVSDE
-22 EQDELIRGLVA
+22 EREELIRGLVD
-33 MSGVQPKGPQ
+33 MSGAQPKGPQ

-83 AEEKALEFLGKGAQR
+83 AEDKAIEFLGKGAQR
-98 YAAIEQELPTQYRD
+98 YAAIEKELPTQYRD
-112 VTKLEGPGQYL
+112 VTKLQGPGEYL
-123 GFAVEQA
+123 GFGIEKA
-130 GQGLPSI
+130 GEGLPSI

-149 TGRGAARK
+149 TGRTAVRK

-166 LRSGVTREVAERIG
+166 LRTGVSREVAERIG

-186 ALAGRAG
+186 ALSGRAG

-212 FEETKQLEPGLA
+212 FEETKRMEPGLA

-267 ALRIG
+267 AFRIG
-272 AKASGIAAQ
+272 AKATGIAAQ
-281 EGLTEAA
+281 EGMTEAT
-288 QDIINSTA
+288 QDIINNA
-296 VKIIDENYQVFSPEN
+296 AIKIIDENYQVFSPEN
-311 LNKYLNSFAAGAAAG
+311 INKYLNSFAAGAAAG

-332 GAAADRTRPVQTPPE
+332 GAAADRTRPVQAPPE
-347 TPPRGGVISPTVP
+347 TPPRGGVISPTAP

-370 GAVQQPVEQAVPQ
+370 GAVQQPVAQEVP
-383 AQPQVTVPPVTPA
+383 QPQVTPPTIPQVTPA
-396 MEMPQAVPPVQ
+396 PVEQPQVSLPAV
-407 PVTAAPQASLPA
+407 TEAPQVSLPA
-419 VTQPAAPPVAPPV
+419 VTQAAPPVTQPPPQLPAPVSQPVPVSQAVPQPTVAPVQTLPAPQVVSEVPPV
-432 TSVQA
+432 TQA
-437 APPVQQAAPPETQP
+437 PALP
-451 APPTTVPPVQAV
+451 APEATVPPV
-463 TAPPSVPQVVSQAP
+463 T
-477 SVTSAPTVTTPQVTA
+477 
-492 PLGIQALPKPEVQ
+492 QALPKPEVQ
-505 ITEAPA
+505 VTEAPA

-651 DIQDLTDQLG
+651 DIQDLTDKLG

-684 IGDISNQTTALGMSD
+684 VGDISNQTTALGMSD

-715 TFNEDGSAKY
+715 TFNEDGSPTY

-746 NIPTANARKRLR
+746 NQPTANARKRLR
-758 NAVFAATYEDDDLI
+758 NAVFAATYEDDELI
-772 DLVALSEAEEQLNI
+772 DLIALAKAEEQLNI

-867 VGDELD
+867 VGDELN
-873 SEADKPTADMFGETT
+873 SEADKPAADMFGETT

-915 IPPVTVPPVTQAV
+915 IPPVTVPPVTQSV
-928 TAPPTIPQV
+928 TAPPTVPQV
-937 TAPPVTVAPVVPKNA
+937 TAPRVTAAPVVPKNA

-962 FREELD
+962 FRDELD

-977 EFIRPKR
+977 EFIRPQRTK
-984 GKSGYTVGEMST
+984 KGYTVGEMTT
-996 FVNRQFDLAGNEKLV
+996 FVNRQFDLVGNEKLE

-1026 TQSPSSQNPEKI
+1026 TKSSTAQNPERI

-1056 TADEWRILSEASARD
+1056 TADEWRILSEASAKD

-1080 HGETVQ
+1080 HGMTVE
-1086 QIYRNESKDTKLEE
+1086 QIYRKESLDTKLEE

-1133 LADYAMGFGITET
+1133 LADYAMGLGITET

-1165 DQTLYKQPYDKAN
+1165 DQTLYKQPYDKASV
-1178 IEPTSGEKP
+1178 EVTADKKP
-1187 LIKPRLIEDIP
+1187 VSRPRLIEDIP

-1203 QGKIDYAIKKGRNQ
+1203 QGKIDYALKKGRNQ
-1217 YGVPHMST
+1217 YGVPHMSS
-1225 VTGYYRQPVMVSLR
+1225 VTGYFRQPVMVPLR

-1246 ERREQENIRQE
+1246 ERGEQENVRQE

-1266 DTVSKEPPYIEV
+1266 DTVSQEPPYIEV

-1301 DSMPVEIR
+1301 ESMPVEIR

-1323 NRIPSLD
+1323 SRIPSLD
-1330 ESAGI
+1330 ESAGV

-1396 LSTLNLRQLGEI
+1396 LSTLNLRQLGEV

-1457 LADVMHDATIAGID
+1457 TADVMHDATIAGID
-1471 PDKRLDELKSPG
+1471 PDTRLDEIKNPEL
-1483 TDLFGD
+1483 L
-1489 IPSRF
+1489 
-1494 PDLVKNWEKVA
+1494 KNWARVA

-1517 RDYYKESLGLYKQ
+1517 RDYYAESLDLYQK
-1530 ALKDRIMESMEEGRP
+1530 ALEQRINESMEEGRP
-1545 RTAALLKLEE
+1545 KTAALLKLEQ
-1555 EFTRI
+1555 EFNRI
-1560 NETGPYFPLA
+1560 RQTGPYFPLA
-1570 RFGDYWVSFNTQD
+1570 RFGDYWVSF
-1583 DTGKKVPE
+1583 DTYNDEGKKVPE
-1591 YYMFESRNDQRK
+1591 YYMFESRNDQRQ

-1611 GIKHKSGVKTRE
+1611 GVKHKSGVKTRE
-1623 MISQGVPMTGFVR
+1623 MISQGIPMTGFVR

-1642 DGMKGDKEALKDNI
+1642 DGMDGDTEALKDNI

-1706 NGRLEA
+1706 NGKLEA

-1750 SFNSWATSF
+1750 SFTSWATST

-1786 GGKFGYGKTFSALSQ
+1786 GGKFGYGKTFSALTQ

-1841 EEELGAMQKLYEDG
+1841 EEELGAMKKLYEDG

-1876 QGGLGSVM
+1876 QGGLGTVL
-1884 RNKSFT
+1884 RNKSFG
-1890 TVQKVTYGLGYAFNQ
+1890 TVQKVTYVLGYSFNQ

-1926 LTPDVALQ
+1926 QTPDVALQ
-1934 TAKDI
+1934 MAKDI

-1983 EAVRDADPEVRREA
+1983 EAVRDADPEVKREA

-2065 SEVLGGDVANRVG
+2065 SEVLGGDIANRVG

-2107 FVGIGVNISDG
+2107 FVGIGVNFADG
-2118 IKKINDGNTYRGIE
+2118 IQKINDGNTRRGIE
-2132 AMLPPVLKDFMKV
+2132 AMLPPVLKDFLKV
-2145 GRMATEGATT
+2145 ARFAEEGATT

-2217 DYTAFGEIYD
+2217 DYTAFGEIYE
-2227 KIEAFNEKNPEN
+2227 KIERYNEKNPEN

-2247 RSLAQRVKDT
+2247 RSLAQRVKDS

-2279 LGEED
+2279 LGEEE

>member
-1 MPIINIP
+1 MPILNIP

-16 EGTTQE
+16 EGTTPE

-33 MSGVQPKGPQ
+33 ISGVQPKGPQ
-43 GIGEVFSNAVA
+43 GMGEVFSNAVA

-61 VGTAYDLPALGLAG
+61 VGTAYDVPALGLAG

-83 AEEKALEFLGKGAQR
+83 AEDKALEFLGKGAQR

-112 VTKLEGPGQYL
+112 VTKLQGPGEYL
-123 GFAVEQA
+123 GFAVEKA
-130 GQGLPSI
+130 GEGLPSI
-137 ASALL
+137 ASALI

-149 TGRGAARK
+149 TGRTAARK
-157 IAQEAAETA
+157 VAQEAAETA
-166 LRSGVTREVAERIG
+166 LRSGVSREMADRIG
-180 EKAAQD
+180 QKAAQD

-212 FEETKQLEPGLA
+212 FEETKRLEPGLA

-267 ALRIG
+267 AMKVG
-272 AKASGIAAQ
+272 AKASGIAVQ
-281 EGLTEAA
+281 EGMTEAS
-288 QDIINSTA
+288 QDIINSAA
-296 VKIIDENYQVFSPEN
+296 VKLVDENYQVFSPEN
-311 LNKYLNSFAAGAAAG
+311 INKYINAFAGGFFSG

-332 GAAADRTRPVQTPPE
+332 GAAADRTRPVQAPPE
-347 TPPRGGVISPTVP
+347 TPPRGGVIP
-360 PVEPVAPQQV
+360 PVAPPAEPVAPQQV
-370 GAVQQPVEQAVPQ
+370 GAVQQATPQ
-383 AQPQVTVPPVTPA
+383 AI
-396 MEMPQAVPPVQ
+396 PQAAQPVQ
-407 PVTAAPQASLPA
+407 Q
-419 VTQPAAPPVAPPV
+419 
-432 TSVQA
+432 
-437 APPVQQAAPPETQP
+437 PVQQAAPQAVPQVTPAVTQAVTQA
-451 APPTTVPPVQAV
+451 APVQTVPPVTQAIQQAAPQVAQPQVTPQVPAV
-463 TAPPSVPQVVSQAP
+463 TQAP
-477 SVTSAPTVTTPQVTA
+477 TPAPTQAPTPAPTVAPTPAPTLAPTPA
-492 PLGIQALPKPEVQ
+492 PLPAPTAIPAVTPAATQAPALPAPEATVPPVTQALPAPTPEPGPPPFVEPPPESGPAPLPEEVAPLYEYEKELLGQRKALEKGKGSLWSALKGRISYEDIKDASPDVEFRTLAGKPTNPNYKGLDLMIKDGDLDAWLPTGLQSTNFDRDPTLETAAANAIKERLANKDLLTDATKEELQ
-505 ITEAPA
+505 RIDYELEQIIPLIREYELELEQELEITEAA
-511 PKPSATKIPPSLQPR
+511 GAAQR
-526 DRSSPASV
+526 E
-534 QQMQQIASNPD
+534 
-545 PRRLGQS
+545 RL
-552 NTFTDGAPLVIA
+552 
-564 PSKDW
+564 
-569 ASQLASVG
+569 
-577 PEGVAIA
+577 
-584 PDGTEMP
+584 
-591 FRYAVISSG
+591 
-600 MVTPSHT
+600 
-607 ADGDINADFGKSPYI
+607 
-622 PINNGR
+622 
-628 IAGLKRAYENLT
+628 
-640 RGMTGVLAYRA
+640 
-651 DIQDLTDQLG
+651 
-661 INRTAYA
+661 
-668 DPILVRVVD
+668 
-677 PDLVPPN
+677 
-684 IGDISNQTTALGMSD
+684 D
-699 AERARQD
+699 AE
-706 ASRIDIGQL
+706 
-715 TFNEDGSAKY
+715 
-725 EALSQFIQAMP
+725 
-736 ANERQELAPN
+736 
-746 NIPTANARKRLR
+746 
-758 NAVFAATYEDDDLI
+758 
-772 DLVALSEAEEQLNI
+772 
-786 INAMVRAAPSLI
+786 
-798 VLKGKGEYDIR
+798 
-809 QDVANAAKDAIN
+809 
-821 ASRTGITIAKQAALG
+821 QAAL
-836 DFTRT
+836 
-841 PIQQVVLDFF
+841 
-851 ANNVRKTRYM
+851 
-861 ADELSR
+861 
-867 VGDELD
+867 
-873 SEADKPTADMFGETT
+873 
-888 KLPAIDIVKT
+888 
-898 IGQEP
+898 QES
-903 PDLFAQPTPQTT
+903 LAAT
-915 IPPVTVPPVTQAV
+915 IPKGEAGVARPGEVAGQRPVPQVTQAV
-928 TAPPTIPQV
+928 TAPPTVPQV
-937 TAPPVTVAPVVPKNA
+937 TAPPVTAAPVLPRGA
-952 IQAERDMFTQ
+952 TREERDMFTQ
-962 FREELD
+962 FRDELD
-968 RLGLKDLNL
+968 RIGLKDLNL
-977 EFIRPKR
+977 EFIRPK
-984 GKSGYTVGEMST
+984 KTKKGYTVGEMAT
-996 FVNRQFDLAGNEKLV
+996 YVTRDYGATGNETLK

-1026 TQSPSSQNPEKI
+1026 TKSSTAQNPERI

-1056 TADEWRILSEASARD
+1056 TADEWRILSEASEKD

-1080 HGETVQ
+1080 HGMTVE
-1086 QIYRNESKDTKLEE
+1086 QIYRKESKDTKLEE

-1133 LADYAMGFGITET
+1133 LADYAMGLGITET

-1165 DQTLYKQPYDKAN
+1165 DQTLYKQPYDKVSAN
-1178 IEPTSGEKP
+1178 IATK
-1187 LIKPRLIEDIP
+1187 EDK
-1198 NDSWL
+1198 DTL
-1203 QGKIDYAIKKGRNQ
+1203 Q
-1217 YGVPHMST
+1217 
-1225 VTGYYRQPVMVSLR
+1225 
-1239 VLKGLKG
+1239 
-1246 ERREQENIRQE
+1246 
-1257 SLDYIRENW
+1257 
-1266 DTVSKEPPYIEV
+1266 
-1278 AYNGEAWVSEGNH
+1278 
-1291 RIMVAAEKGL
+1291 
-1301 DSMPVEIR
+1301 
-1309 YFDGGQRRNGPLNP
+1309 
-1323 NRIPSLD
+1323 
-1330 ESAGI
+1330 
-1335 SEIIL
+1335 
-1340 ENRIE
+1340 E

-1353 AYLDVDPETSMNNL
+1353 ANLDVDPETSMNNL

-1396 LSTLNLRQLGEI
+1396 LSTLNLRQLGEV

-1444 VAFNDKNPEMARV
+1444 VAFNDKNPELARV

-1483 TDLFGD
+1483 SDLFGD

-1517 RDYYKESLGLYKQ
+1517 RDYYKESLGLYKK

-1570 RFGDYWVSFNTQD
+1570 RFGDYWVSFNTKD
-1583 DTGKKVPE
+1583 DSGKKVPE

-1611 GIKHKSGVKTRE
+1611 GVKHKSGAKTRE

-1721 DQNPSVEADR
+1721 DKNPSVEADR

-1750 SFNSWATSF
+1750 SFTSWATST

-1808 SGIGKGR
+1808 SGIGKDR
-1815 GFYDVIRTLQERVD
+1815 GFYDVIRTLKERAK
-1829 EKGISDRERKRR
+1829 EEGISDLERKRR
-1841 EEELGAMQKLYEDG
+1841 QEELGAMEKLYEDG

-1876 QGGLGSVM
+1876 QGGLGTVM

-1926 LTPDVALQ
+1926 KTPDVALQ
-1934 TAKDI
+1934 MAKDI

-1972 QMTYLLVRTVN
+1972 QMTYLLVRTLN
-1983 EAVRDADPEVRREA
+1983 EAVRDADPEVKREA

-2014 EGLPMYWVIE
+2014 EGLPLYWVIE

-2065 SEVLGGDVANRVG
+2065 SEILGGDIANRVS

-2107 FVGIGVNISDG
+2107 FVGIGVNFADG
-2118 IKKINDGNTYRGIE
+2118 IQKINDGNTRRGIE
-2132 AMLPPVLKDFMKV
+2132 AMLPPVLKDFLKV
-2145 GRMATEGATT
+2145 ARFAEEGATT

-2227 KIEAFNEKNPEN
+2227 KIETFNEKNPEN

-2247 RSLAQRVKDT
+2247 RSLAQRVKDS

-2279 LGEED
+2279 LGEE